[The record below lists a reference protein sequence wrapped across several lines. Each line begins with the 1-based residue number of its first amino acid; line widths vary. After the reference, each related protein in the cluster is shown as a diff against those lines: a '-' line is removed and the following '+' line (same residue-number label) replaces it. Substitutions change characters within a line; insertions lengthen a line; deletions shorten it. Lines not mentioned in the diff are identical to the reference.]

1 MADGNGT
8 SVGTISLSLIIDAE
22 LDKQL
27 SALQKSIQSQWDKVG
42 ETAEKALTD
51 SVSKAADKAVKPVEE
66 VGKAVEKTVTQSV
79 EKAVQK
85 VEKPAE
91 EVGKTLESSISES
104 AEKASETLEKALV
117 EPVKEAEKEA
127 ESLGKAINNKYEF
140 GPGYSKEAMDFVNN
154 YQPKSDKKK
163 SKEKEEIPE
172 IDVGSFEIPSEPID
186 RLNKSLELTNE
197 KIELAQEK
205 WKQLNRE
212 MAALSDKDMAGE
224 KGNAV
229 IEKINAVETSML
241 KLQQQSEATKAKI
254 DKAMQADAEAKKLAE
269 AARQAAEAVNKIPES
284 TNNINLQSLPVIA
297 MLIDKM
303 LQVKTAVTEA
313 AASNEKVQ
321 SAVEKTTAVLD
332 SGCKKIEQVLETAD
346 KAASKIIQPVSK
358 VKNTLKT
365 VGTAVNNSVIAPVK
379 KLASSFASHFK
390 RAEKPVDNLEKSVK
404 KVGAS
409 AEKSLGKAKTSAGGF
424 GKTIGGLG
432 KSVKS
437 ALKSTFLMAGLYAA
451 FRGIKSVMSDAIGAN
466 EEFGNS
472 VKQIK
477 GNLQVAFTPI
487 VNAIM
492 PALNTLASGLAT
504 ATKAIASFISGLF
517 GTTYKKSLEAAKKV
531 EAVGKKA
538 KENSRFLASFDEMN
552 VASDNSSDSN
562 ASNLAELDSEG
573 DKTAE
578 GIGNKIREQI
588 KKGFALLKKQFANV
602 KKYFDTNFAPIF
614 AEIGKKFAPVIE
626 GFKDNMSKA
635 WSDMATLAEP
645 FKNYIVNNLTP
656 ALQTAFQY
664 VGTVASGLGDTFNL
678 VFGQM
683 WDNVIFPT
691 LEKMTTTVLPL
702 LTDQW
707 TAMADVMTTTF
718 NTIKPLFDKVFTTG
732 IMPVLE
738 TLQDIWSKLW
748 DSSAKVWDKYGKP
761 TMEAIKSLVTSVGDT
776 VMKVYES
783 LIQPVVKW
791 VCDSLKSMW
800 DSAIKPIYEKTAAV
814 ISKIIQCINTVWVN
828 FLKPCVDW
836 IVKTMGPLISNV
848 LNAIKN
854 VFDTVFSYIGTVV
867 GTALDT
873 FGGLLDFIT
882 GVFSGDWDKA
892 WNGIKD
898 TVKAVWDG
906 IWGVI
911 KSTVNLIID
920 GINMLWTGIYNAVK
934 GLVDAVGGVAG
945 VIGDILGQDWHFSMP
960 ENPPLIPKLAK
971 GGLAYAPTLAMVG
984 DNRNA
989 GTDPEVIAPLSK
1001 LKDIIGSGGDMTE
1014 VVLLLRE
1021 ILEFLKGLNIIA
1033 KGEVDGKTLYRLI
1046 VQLNKENTYR
1056 TGVNALG

>member
-1 MADGNGT
+1 MADGNGA

-42 ETAEKALTD
+42 ETAEKALVD
-51 SVSKAADKAVKPVEE
+51 SVEKAADKAVKPVEE

-127 ESLGKAINNKYEF
+127 ESLGKTINNKYEF

-163 SKEKEEIPE
+163 YKEKEELPE

-186 RLNKSLELTNE
+186 RLNKSLELTNK

-212 MAALSDKDMAGE
+212 MAAMSDKDMAGE

-472 VKQIK
+472 IKQIK

-552 VASDNSSDSN
+552 VASKDESDSSSSDLS
-562 ASNLAELDSEG
+562 ALDSKG

-645 FKNYIVNNLTP
+645 FKNYFTNNLTP
-656 ALQTAFQY
+656 ALQTAFKSI
-664 VGTVASGLGDTFNL
+664 GTIASGLGDTFNL
-678 VFGQM
+678 VFGQL
-683 WDNVIFPT
+683 WDNVIFPSLNT
-691 LEKMTTTVLPL
+691 MITTVLPL

-707 TAMADVMTTTF
+707 TATAEVMTTLFETVKTIF
-718 NTIKPLFDKVFTTG
+718 NEVFVTG
-732 IMPVLE
+732 VMPILT
-738 TLQDIWSKLW
+738 TLQGVWSDLWITSAKLW
-748 DSSAKVWDKYGKP
+748 SQYGEP
-761 TMEAIKSLVTSVGDT
+761 MMEAIQSLITSVGDT
-776 VMKVYES
+776 LLTVYKEW
-783 LIQPVVKW
+783 IQPVIQW
-791 VCDSLKSMW
+791 VCDLIKSLW
-800 DSAIKPIYEKTAAV
+800 DKAIKPVYVKVVAV
-814 ISKIIQCINTVWVN
+814 VAKIVDCVKAVWN
-828 FLKPCVDW
+828 FLKPFVDW
-836 IVKTMGPLISNV
+836 FVKTLGPTIKNV
-848 LNAIKN
+848 LAAVKG
-854 VFDTVFSYIGTVV
+854 VFDTVFTAIGDII
-867 GTALDT
+867 GGIIKT
-873 FGGLLDFIT
+873 FGGLIDFIT
-882 GVFSGDWDKA
+882 GVFSGDWNKA
-892 WNGIKD
+892 WQGICNFFSGIWN
-898 TVKAVWDG
+898 T

-911 KSTVNLIID
+911 KGVINLIID
-920 GINMLWTGIYNAVK
+920 GINMLWTGIYTVVK
-934 GLVDAVGGVAG
+934 GIVDAIGGVAG
-945 VIGDILGQDWHFSMP
+945 AIGDLFGQDWHFSMP

-1001 LKDIIGSGGDMTE
+1001 LKDIIGEGGDMTE

-1021 ILEFLKGLNIIA
+1021 ILEFLKGLNLIA

-1046 VQLNKENTYR
+1046 VRLNKENTYR

>member
-1 MADGNGT
+1 MADGNGA

-27 SALQKSIQSQWDKVG
+27 AALQKSIQSQWDKVG

-51 SVSKAADKAVKPVEE
+51 SVAKAADKAVKPVEE
-66 VGKAVEKTVTQSV
+66 VGKVIEKTVTQSV

-104 AEKASETLEKALV
+104 ADKASETLEKALV
-117 EPVKEAEKEA
+117 EPVKEAKKEA
-127 ESLGKAINNKYEF
+127 ESFAKAVNNKHEF
-140 GPGYSKEAMDFVNN
+140 APGYNKEAMDFVNN
-154 YQPKSDKKK
+154 YQPKSSDK
-163 SKEKEEIPE
+163 PE
-172 IDVGSFEIPSEPID
+172 APQIDVGTFEISSDPID
-186 RLNKSLELTNE
+186 RLNKSLELTTE
-197 KIELAQEK
+197 KIELTQEK
-205 WKQLNRE
+205 WKQLHLE
-212 MAALSDKDMAGE
+212 MAAMSDEDIAGD
-224 KGNAV
+224 KGNA
-229 IEKINAVETSML
+229 IIGKINTVEASML
-241 KLQQQSEATKAKI
+241 KLQQQAEATKAKI
-254 DKAMQADAEAKKLAE
+254 DKAIEPPPALDKTATKVGKLADSVSSSAKK
-269 AARQAAEAVNKIPES
+269 VES
-284 TNNINLQSLPVIA
+284 S
-297 MLIDKM
+297 
-303 LQVKTAVTEA
+303 
-313 AASNEKVQ
+313 
-321 SAVEKTTAVLD
+321 
-332 SGCKKIEQVLETAD
+332 
-346 KAASKIIQPVSK
+346 
-358 VKNTLKT
+358 
-365 VGTAVNNSVIAPVK
+365 VNNSVVKPVK
-379 KLASSFASHFK
+379 KIGTTAQASF
-390 RAEKPVDNLEKSVK
+390 
-404 KVGAS
+404 
-409 AEKSLGKAKTSAGGF
+409 GKARTSANGF
-424 GKTIGGLG
+424 GKALGGIG

-437 ALKSTFLMAGLYAA
+437 ALKSTFLMAGLYAV
-451 FRGIKSVMSDAIGAN
+451 FRGAKTVIENATSANKEFDA
-466 EEFGNS
+466 S

-517 GTTYKKSLEAAKKV
+517 GTTYKQSLKATKQIEAAGAAAKK
-531 EAVGKKA
+531 
-538 KENSRFLASFDEMN
+538 NSRFLANFDEMN
-552 VASDNSSDSN
+552 VASKDESDSSSSDLS
-562 ASNLAELDSEG
+562 ALDSEG

-626 GFKDNMSKA
+626 GFKSNMGKA
-635 WSDMATLAEP
+635 WSDMITLAEP
-645 FKNYIVNNLTP
+645 FKNYITNNLTP

-683 WDNVIFPT
+683 WDNVIFPSLNT
-691 LEKMTTTVLPL
+691 MITTVLPL

-707 TAMADVMTTTF
+707 TATAEVMTTLFETVK
-718 NTIKPLFDKVFTTG
+718 TIFDEVFVTG
-732 IMPVLE
+732 VMPILT
-738 TLQDIWSKLW
+738 TLQGIWSDLWITSAKLW
-748 DSSAKVWDKYGKP
+748 SQYGKP
-761 TMEAIKSLVTSVGDT
+761 MMEAIQSLITSVGDT
-776 VMKVYES
+776 VLTVYKEW
-783 LIQPVVKW
+783 IQPVIQW
-791 VCDSLKSMW
+791 VCDLIKSLW
-800 DSAIKPIYEKTAAV
+800 DKAIKPVYVKVVAV
-814 ISKIIQCINTVWVN
+814 VAKIVDCVKALWN
-828 FLKPCVDW
+828 FLKPLVDW
-836 IVKTMGPLISNV
+836 FVKTLGPTIKNV
-848 LNAIKN
+848 LAAVKG
-854 VFDTVFSYIGTVV
+854 VFDTVFTAIGDII
-867 GTALDT
+867 GGIIKT
-873 FGGLLDFIT
+873 FGGLIDFIT
-882 GVFSGDWDKA
+882 GVFSGDWNKA
-892 WNGIKD
+892 WQGICD
-898 TVKAVWDG
+898 VFGGIWDE

-911 KSTVNLIID
+911 KGVINLIID

-934 GLVDAVGGVAG
+934 GIVDAIGGVAG
-945 VIGDILGQDWHFSMP
+945 ALGDLFGQDWHFSMP

-1001 LKDIIGSGGDMTE
+1001 LKDIIGEGGDMTE

-1021 ILEFLKGLNIIA
+1021 ILEFLKGLNLIA

>member
-1 MADGNGT
+1 MADGNGA
-8 SVGTISLSLIIDAE
+8 SVGYLSLSLIIDAE

-27 SALQKSIQSQWDKVG
+27 SALQKSIQAQWDKVG

-51 SVSKAADKAVKPVEE
+51 SVAKAADKAVKPVEE
-66 VGKAVEKTVTQSV
+66 VGKVVEKTVTQSV

-163 SKEKEEIPE
+163 SKEKEKLPE

-212 MAALSDKDMAGE
+212 MAALSDKDMTGE
-224 KGNAV
+224 KGNAI

-254 DKAMQADAEAKKLAE
+254 DKAMQADAEAEKLAE

-332 SGCKKIEQVLETAD
+332 SGREKINQVLETAD
-346 KAASKIIQPVSK
+346 KAASKITQPVSK

-432 KSVKS
+432 KSIKS

-552 VASDNSSDSN
+552 VASKDESDSSSSDLS
-562 ASNLAELDSEG
+562 ALDSEG

-626 GFKDNMSKA
+626 GFKSNMGKA

-645 FKNYIVNNLTP
+645 FKNYFTNNLTP
-656 ALQTAFQY
+656 ALQTAFKSI
-664 VGTVASGLGDTFNL
+664 GTIASGLGDTFNL
-678 VFGQM
+678 VFGQL
-683 WDNVIFPT
+683 WDNVIFPSLNT
-691 LEKMTTTVLPL
+691 MITTVLPL

-707 TAMADVMTTTF
+707 TATVEVMTTLFETVK
-718 NTIKPLFDKVFTTG
+718 TIFDEVFVTG
-732 IMPVLE
+732 VMPILT
-738 TLQDIWSKLW
+738 TLQGVWSDLWATSAKLW
-748 DSSAKVWDKYGKP
+748 AQYGEP
-761 TMEAIKSLVTSVGDT
+761 MMEAIQSLITSVGDT
-776 VMKVYES
+776 VLTVYKEW
-783 LIQPVVKW
+783 IQPVIQW
-791 VCDSLKSMW
+791 ICDLIKSLW
-800 DSAIKPIYEKTAAV
+800 DNAIKPIYEKVVAV
-814 ISKIIQCINTVWVN
+814 VAKIVDCVKAVWN
-828 FLKPCVDW
+828 FLKPFVDW
-836 IVKTMGPLISNV
+836 FVKTLGPTIKNV
-848 LNAIKN
+848 LAAIKG
-854 VFDTVFSYIGTVV
+854 VFDTVFTAIGDII
-867 GTALDT
+867 GGIIKT
-873 FGGLLDFIT
+873 FGGLIDFIT
-882 GVFSGDWDKA
+882 GAFSGDWNKA
-892 WNGIKD
+892 WQGICD
-898 TVKAVWDG
+898 FFGGIWDA

-911 KSTVNLIID
+911 KGVINLIID
-920 GINMLWTGIYNAVK
+920 GVNMLWTGIYTVVK
-934 GLVDAVGGVAG
+934 GIVDAIGGVAG
-945 VIGDILGQDWHFSMP
+945 AIGDLFGQDWHFSMP

-984 DNRNA
+984 DNRKA

-1001 LKDIIGSGGDMTE
+1001 LKDLIGEGGDITE

-1021 ILEFLKGLNIIA
+1021 ILEYLKGMNLIA
-1033 KGEVDGKTLYRLI
+1033 KSEIDGKTFFRMM

>member
-1 MADGNGT
+1 MADGNGA

-42 ETAEKALTD
+42 ETAEKALVD
-51 SVSKAADKAVKPVEE
+51 SVEKAADKAVKPVEE

-127 ESLGKAINNKYEF
+127 ESLGKTINNKYEF

-163 SKEKEEIPE
+163 YKEKEELPE

-212 MAALSDKDMAGE
+212 MAAMSDKDMAGE
-224 KGNAV
+224 KGNAI

-472 VKQIK
+472 IKQIK

-552 VASDNSSDSN
+552 VASKDESDSSSSDLS
-562 ASNLAELDSEG
+562 ALDSKG

-645 FKNYIVNNLTP
+645 FKNYFTNNLTP
-656 ALQTAFQY
+656 ALQTAFKSI
-664 VGTVASGLGDTFNL
+664 GTIASGLGDTFNL
-678 VFGQM
+678 VFGQL
-683 WDNVIFPT
+683 WDNVIFPSLNT
-691 LEKMTTTVLPL
+691 MITTVLPL

-707 TAMADVMTTTF
+707 TATAEVMTTLFETVK
-718 NTIKPLFDKVFTTG
+718 TIFDEVFVTG
-732 IMPVLE
+732 VMPILT
-738 TLQDIWSKLW
+738 TLQGVWSDLWITSAKLW
-748 DSSAKVWDKYGKP
+748 SQYGEP
-761 TMEAIKSLVTSVGDT
+761 MMEAIQSLITSVGDT
-776 VMKVYES
+776 VLTVYKEW
-783 LIQPVVKW
+783 IQPVIQW
-791 VCDSLKSMW
+791 VCDLIKSLW
-800 DSAIKPIYEKTAAV
+800 DKAIKPVYVKVVAV
-814 ISKIIQCINTVWVN
+814 VAKIVDCVKAVWN
-828 FLKPCVDW
+828 FLKPFVDW
-836 IVKTMGPLISNV
+836 FVKTLGPTIKNV
-848 LNAIKN
+848 LAAVKG
-854 VFDTVFSYIGTVV
+854 VFDTVFTAIGDII
-867 GTALDT
+867 GGIIKT
-873 FGGLLDFIT
+873 FGGLIDFIT
-882 GVFSGDWDKA
+882 GVFSGDWNKA
-892 WNGIKD
+892 WQGICNFFSGIWN
-898 TVKAVWDG
+898 T

-911 KSTVNLIID
+911 KGVINLIID
-920 GINMLWTGIYNAVK
+920 GINMLWTGIYTVVK
-934 GLVDAVGGVAG
+934 GIVDAIGGVAG
-945 VIGDILGQDWHFSMP
+945 AIGDLFGQDWHFSMP

-984 DNRNA
+984 DNRNV

-1001 LKDIIGSGGDMTE
+1001 LKDIIGEGGDMTE

-1021 ILEFLKGLNIIA
+1021 ILEFLKGLNLIA

>member
-1 MADGNGT
+1 MADGNGA

-212 MAALSDKDMAGE
+212 MAAMSDKDMAGE
-224 KGNAV
+224 KGNAI

-346 KAASKIIQPVSK
+346 KAGSKIIQPVSK

-472 VKQIK
+472 IKQIK

-552 VASDNSSDSN
+552 VASKDESDSSSSDLS
-562 ASNLAELDSEG
+562 ALDSKG

-645 FKNYIVNNLTP
+645 FKNYFTNNLTP
-656 ALQTAFQY
+656 ALQTAFKSI
-664 VGTVASGLGDTFNL
+664 GTIASGLGDTFNL
-678 VFGQM
+678 VFGQL
-683 WDNVIFPT
+683 WDNVIFPSLNT
-691 LEKMTTTVLPL
+691 MITTVLPL

-707 TAMADVMTTTF
+707 TATAEVMTTLFETVK
-718 NTIKPLFDKVFTTG
+718 TIFDEVFVTG
-732 IMPVLE
+732 VMPILT
-738 TLQDIWSKLW
+738 TLQGVWSDLWITSAKLW
-748 DSSAKVWDKYGKP
+748 SQYGEP
-761 TMEAIKSLVTSVGDT
+761 MMEAIQSLITSVGDT
-776 VMKVYES
+776 VLTVYKEW
-783 LIQPVVKW
+783 IQPVIQW
-791 VCDSLKSMW
+791 VCDLIKSLW
-800 DSAIKPIYEKTAAV
+800 DKAIKPVYVKVVAV
-814 ISKIIQCINTVWVN
+814 VAKIVDCVKAVWN
-828 FLKPCVDW
+828 FLKPFVDW
-836 IVKTMGPLISNV
+836 FVKTLGPTIKNV
-848 LNAIKN
+848 LAAVKG
-854 VFDTVFSYIGTVV
+854 VFDTVFTAIGDII
-867 GTALDT
+867 GGIIKT
-873 FGGLLDFIT
+873 FGGLIDFIT
-882 GVFSGDWDKA
+882 GVFSGDWNKA
-892 WNGIKD
+892 WQGICNFFSGIWN
-898 TVKAVWDG
+898 T

-911 KSTVNLIID
+911 KGVINLIID
-920 GINMLWTGIYNAVK
+920 GINMLWTGIYTVVK
-934 GLVDAVGGVAG
+934 GIVDAIGGVAG
-945 VIGDILGQDWHFSMP
+945 AIGDLFGQDWHFSMP

-984 DNRNA
+984 DNRNV

-1001 LKDIIGSGGDMTE
+1001 LKDIIGEGGDMTE

-1021 ILEFLKGLNIIA
+1021 ILEFLKGLNLIA

>member
-1 MADGNGT
+1 MADGNGA

-42 ETAEKALTD
+42 ETAEKALVD
-51 SVSKAADKAVKPVEE
+51 SVEKAADKAVKPVEE
-66 VGKAVEKTVTQSV
+66 VGKAVEKTVTQSI

-163 SKEKEEIPE
+163 SKEKEELPE

-212 MAALSDKDMAGE
+212 MAALSDKDMTGE

-241 KLQQQSEATKAKI
+241 KLQQQAEAAKAKI
-254 DKAMQADAEAKKLAE
+254 DKAAEPSPAIDKTAAKVDKLADNVNSSAKK
-269 AARQAAEAVNKIPES
+269 VES
-284 TNNINLQSLPVIA
+284 S
-297 MLIDKM
+297 
-303 LQVKTAVTEA
+303 
-313 AASNEKVQ
+313 
-321 SAVEKTTAVLD
+321 
-332 SGCKKIEQVLETAD
+332 
-346 KAASKIIQPVSK
+346 
-358 VKNTLKT
+358 
-365 VGTAVNNSVIAPVK
+365 VNNSVIKPVK
-379 KLASSFASHFK
+379 KIGTTAQRSF
-390 RAEKPVDNLEKSVK
+390 
-404 KVGAS
+404 
-409 AEKSLGKAKTSAGGF
+409 GKARTSANGF
-424 GKTIGGLG
+424 GKALGGIG

-437 ALKSTFLMAGLYAA
+437 ALKSTFLMAGLYAV
-451 FRGIKSVMSDAIGAN
+451 FRGVKTVIENATSENKEFDA
-466 EEFGNS
+466 S

-517 GTTYKKSLEAAKKV
+517 GTTYKQSLKATKQIEAAGAAAKK
-531 EAVGKKA
+531 
-538 KENSRFLASFDEMN
+538 NSRFLAGFDEMN

-588 KKGFALLKKQFANV
+588 KKGFALLKKQFANI

>member
-1 MADGNGT
+1 MADGNGA

-51 SVSKAADKAVKPVEE
+51 SVAKAADKAVKPVEE

-163 SKEKEEIPE
+163 SKEKEELPE

-212 MAALSDKDMAGE
+212 MAAMSDKDMAGE
-224 KGNAV
+224 KGNAI

-241 KLQQQSEATKAKI
+241 KLQRQSEATKAKI

-472 VKQIK
+472 IKQIK

-552 VASDNSSDSN
+552 VASKDESDSSSSDLS
-562 ASNLAELDSEG
+562 ALDSKG

-645 FKNYIVNNLTP
+645 FKNYFTNNLTP
-656 ALQTAFQY
+656 ALQTAFKSI
-664 VGTVASGLGDTFNL
+664 GTIASGLGDTFNL
-678 VFGQM
+678 VFGQL
-683 WDNVIFPT
+683 WDNVIFPSLNT
-691 LEKMTTTVLPL
+691 MITTVLPL

-707 TAMADVMTTTF
+707 TATAEVMTTLFETVKTIF
-718 NTIKPLFDKVFTTG
+718 NEVFVTG
-732 IMPVLE
+732 VMPILT
-738 TLQDIWSKLW
+738 TLQGVWSDLWITSAKLW
-748 DSSAKVWDKYGKP
+748 SQYGEP
-761 TMEAIKSLVTSVGDT
+761 MMEAIQSLITSVGDT
-776 VMKVYES
+776 VLTVYKEW
-783 LIQPVVKW
+783 IQPVIQW
-791 VCDSLKSMW
+791 VCDLIKSLW
-800 DSAIKPIYEKTAAV
+800 DKAIKPVYVKVVAV
-814 ISKIIQCINTVWVN
+814 VAKIVDCVKAVWN
-828 FLKPCVDW
+828 FLKPFVDW
-836 IVKTMGPLISNV
+836 FVKTLGPTIKNV
-848 LNAIKN
+848 LAAVKG
-854 VFDTVFSYIGTVV
+854 VFDTVFTAIGDII
-867 GTALDT
+867 GGIIKT
-873 FGGLLDFIT
+873 FGGLIDFIT
-882 GVFSGDWDKA
+882 GVFSGDWNKA
-892 WNGIKD
+892 WQGICNFFSGIWN
-898 TVKAVWDG
+898 T

-911 KSTVNLIID
+911 KGVINLIID
-920 GINMLWTGIYNAVK
+920 GINMLWTGIYTVVK
-934 GLVDAVGGVAG
+934 GIVDAIGGVAG
-945 VIGDILGQDWHFSMP
+945 AIGDLFGQDWHFSMP

-1001 LKDIIGSGGDMTE
+1001 LKDIIGEGGDMTE

-1021 ILEFLKGLNIIA
+1021 ILEFLKGLNLIA

-1046 VQLNKENTYR
+1046 VRLNKENTYR

>member
-1 MADGNGT
+1 MADGNGA
-8 SVGTISLSLIIDAE
+8 SVGYLSLSLIIDAE

-27 SALQKSIQSQWDKVG
+27 SALQKGIQAQWDKVG

-51 SVSKAADKAVKPVEE
+51 SVAKAADKAVKPVEE

-104 AEKASETLEKALV
+104 ADKASETLEKALV

-163 SKEKEEIPE
+163 SKEKEELPE
-172 IDVGSFEIPSEPID
+172 IDVGNFEIPSEPID

-212 MAALSDKDMAGE
+212 MAAMSDKDMAGE

-365 VGTAVNNSVIAPVK
+365 VGTAGNNSVIAPVK

-390 RAEKPVDNLEKSVK
+390 RAKKPVDNLEKSVK

-552 VASDNSSDSN
+552 VASKDESDSSSSDLS
-562 ASNLAELDSEG
+562 ALDSEG

-588 KKGFALLKKQFANV
+588 KKGIALLKKQFANV

-645 FKNYIVNNLTP
+645 FKNYFTNNLTP
-656 ALQTAFQY
+656 ALQTAFKSI
-664 VGTVASGLGDTFNL
+664 GTIASGLGDTFNL
-678 VFGQM
+678 VFGQL
-683 WDNVIFPT
+683 WDNVIFPSLNT
-691 LEKMTTTVLPL
+691 MITTVLPL

-707 TAMADVMTTTF
+707 TATAEVMTTLFETVK
-718 NTIKPLFDKVFTTG
+718 TIFDEVFVTG
-732 IMPVLE
+732 VMPILT
-738 TLQDIWSKLW
+738 TLQGVWSDLWITSAKLW
-748 DSSAKVWDKYGKP
+748 SQYGEP
-761 TMEAIKSLVTSVGDT
+761 MMEAIQSLITSVGDT
-776 VMKVYES
+776 VLTVYKEW
-783 LIQPVVKW
+783 IQPVIQW
-791 VCDSLKSMW
+791 VCDLIKSLW
-800 DSAIKPIYEKTAAV
+800 DKAIKPVYVKVVAV
-814 ISKIIQCINTVWVN
+814 VAKIVDCVKAVWN
-828 FLKPCVDW
+828 FLKPFVDW
-836 IVKTMGPLISNV
+836 FVKTLGPTIKNV
-848 LNAIKN
+848 LAAVKG
-854 VFDTVFSYIGTVV
+854 VFDTVFTAIGDII
-867 GTALDT
+867 GGIIKT
-873 FGGLLDFIT
+873 FGGLIDFIT
-882 GVFSGDWDKA
+882 GVFSGDWNKA
-892 WNGIKD
+892 WQGICD
-898 TVKAVWDG
+898 FFSGIWNT

-911 KSTVNLIID
+911 KGVINLIID

-934 GLVDAVGGVAG
+934 GIVDAIGGVAG
-945 VIGDILGQDWHFSMP
+945 AIGDLFGQDWHFSMP

-989 GTDPEVIAPLSK
+989 ETDPEVIAPLSK
-1001 LKDIIGSGGDMTE
+1001 LKDIIGEGGDMTE

-1021 ILEFLKGLNIIA
+1021 ILEFLKGLNLIA

-1046 VQLNKENTYR
+1046 VRLNKENTYR

>member
-1 MADGNGT
+1 MADGNGA
-8 SVGTISLSLIIDAE
+8 SVGYLSLSLIIDAE

-27 SALQKSIQSQWDKVG
+27 SALQKGIQAQWDKVG

-51 SVSKAADKAVKPVEE
+51 SVAKAADKAVKPVEE

-104 AEKASETLEKALV
+104 ADKASETLEKALV

-163 SKEKEEIPE
+163 SKEKEELPE

-212 MAALSDKDMAGE
+212 MAAMSDKDMAGE

-303 LQVKTAVTEA
+303 LQVKSAVTEA

-552 VASDNSSDSN
+552 VASKDESDSSSSDLS
-562 ASNLAELDSEG
+562 ALDSEG

-645 FKNYIVNNLTP
+645 FKNYFTNNLTP
-656 ALQTAFQY
+656 ALQTAFKSI
-664 VGTVASGLGDTFNL
+664 GTIASGLGDTFNL
-678 VFGQM
+678 VFGQL
-683 WDNVIFPT
+683 WDNVIFPSLNT
-691 LEKMTTTVLPL
+691 MITTVLPL

-707 TAMADVMTTTF
+707 TATAEVMTTLFETVK
-718 NTIKPLFDKVFTTG
+718 TIFDEVFVTG
-732 IMPVLE
+732 VMPILT
-738 TLQDIWSKLW
+738 TLQGVWSDLWITSAKLW
-748 DSSAKVWDKYGKP
+748 SQYGEP
-761 TMEAIKSLVTSVGDT
+761 MMEAIQSLITSVGDT
-776 VMKVYES
+776 VLTVYKEW
-783 LIQPVVKW
+783 IQPVIQW
-791 VCDSLKSMW
+791 VCDLIKSLW
-800 DSAIKPIYEKTAAV
+800 DKAIKPVYVKVVAV
-814 ISKIIQCINTVWVN
+814 VAKIVDCVKAVWN
-828 FLKPCVDW
+828 FLKPFVDW
-836 IVKTMGPLISNV
+836 FVKTLGPTIKNV
-848 LNAIKN
+848 LAAVKG
-854 VFDTVFSYIGTVV
+854 VFDTVFTAIGDII
-867 GTALDT
+867 GGIIKT
-873 FGGLLDFIT
+873 FGGLIDFIT
-882 GVFSGDWDKA
+882 GVFSGDWNKA
-892 WNGIKD
+892 WQGICD
-898 TVKAVWDG
+898 FFSGIWNT

-911 KSTVNLIID
+911 KGVINLIID

-934 GLVDAVGGVAG
+934 GIVDAIGGVAG
-945 VIGDILGQDWHFSMP
+945 AIGDLFGQDWHFSMP

-1001 LKDIIGSGGDMTE
+1001 LKDIIGEGGDMTE

-1021 ILEFLKGLNIIA
+1021 ILEFLKGLNLIA

-1046 VQLNKENTYR
+1046 VRLNKENTYR

>member
-1 MADGNGT
+1 MADGNGA

-163 SKEKEEIPE
+163 SKEKEELPE

-212 MAALSDKDMAGE
+212 MAAMSDKDMAGE

-332 SGCKKIEQVLETAD
+332 SGREKINQVLETAD
-346 KAASKIIQPVSK
+346 KAASKITQPVSK
-358 VKNTLKT
+358 AKNTLKT

-432 KSVKS
+432 KSIKS

-451 FRGIKSVMSDAIGAN
+451 FRGIKAVMSDAIGAN

-517 GTTYKKSLEAAKKV
+517 GTTYKKSLEAAKRV
-531 EAVGKKA
+531 EAVGKKT

-552 VASDNSSDSN
+552 VASKDESDSSSSDLS
-562 ASNLAELDSEG
+562 ALDSEG

-645 FKNYIVNNLTP
+645 FKNYFTNNLTP
-656 ALQTAFQY
+656 ALQTAFKSI
-664 VGTVASGLGDTFNL
+664 GTIASGLGDTFNL
-678 VFGQM
+678 VFGQL
-683 WDNVIFPT
+683 WDNVIFPSLNT
-691 LEKMTTTVLPL
+691 MITTVLPL

-707 TAMADVMTTTF
+707 TATAEVMTTLFETVK
-718 NTIKPLFDKVFTTG
+718 TIFDEVFVTG
-732 IMPVLE
+732 VMPILT
-738 TLQDIWSKLW
+738 TLQGVWSDLWITSAKLW
-748 DSSAKVWDKYGKP
+748 SQYGEP
-761 TMEAIKSLVTSVGDT
+761 MMEAIQSLITSVGDT
-776 VMKVYES
+776 VLTVYKEW
-783 LIQPVVKW
+783 IQPVIQW
-791 VCDSLKSMW
+791 VCDLIKSLW
-800 DSAIKPIYEKTAAV
+800 DKTIKPVYVKVVAV
-814 ISKIIQCINTVWVN
+814 VAKIVDCVKAVWN
-828 FLKPCVDW
+828 FLKPFVDW
-836 IVKTMGPLISNV
+836 FVKTLGPTIKNV
-848 LNAIKN
+848 LAAVKG
-854 VFDTVFSYIGTVV
+854 VFDTVFTAIGDII
-867 GTALDT
+867 GGIIKT
-873 FGGLLDFIT
+873 FGGLIDFIT
-882 GVFSGDWDKA
+882 GVFSGDWNKA
-892 WNGIKD
+892 WQGICNFFS
-898 TVKAVWDG
+898 G
-906 IWGVI
+906 IWNTICGVI
-911 KSTVNLIID
+911 KGVINLIID
-920 GINMLWTGIYNAVK
+920 GINMLWTGIYTVVK
-934 GLVDAVGGVAG
+934 GIVDAIGGVAG
-945 VIGDILGQDWHFSMP
+945 AIGDLFGQDWHFSMP
-960 ENPPLIPKLAK
+960 ENPPLIPKIEK

-1001 LKDIIGSGGDMTE
+1001 LKDIIGEGGDMTE
-1014 VVLLLRE
+1014 VILLLRE
-1021 ILEFLKGLNIIA
+1021 ILEFLKGLNLIA

-1046 VQLNKENTYR
+1046 VRLNKENTYR

>member
-1 MADGNGT
+1 MADGNGA

-51 SVSKAADKAVKPVEE
+51 SVAKAADKAVKPVEE
-66 VGKAVEKTVTQSV
+66 VGKAIEKTVTQSV

-104 AEKASETLEKALV
+104 ADKASETLEKALV
-117 EPVKEAEKEA
+117 EPVKKAKKEA
-127 ESLGKAINNKYEF
+127 ESFAKAVNNKHEF
-140 GPGYSKEAMDFVNN
+140 APGYNKEAMDFVNN
-154 YQPKSDKKK
+154 YQPKSSDK
-163 SKEKEEIPE
+163 PE
-172 IDVGSFEIPSEPID
+172 APQIDVGTFEISSDPID
-186 RLNKSLELTNE
+186 RLNKSLELTTE

-205 WKQLNRE
+205 WKQLHRE
-212 MAALSDKDMAGE
+212 MAAMSDEDIAGD
-224 KGNAV
+224 KGNA
-229 IEKINAVETSML
+229 IIGKINTVEASML
-241 KLQQQSEATKAKI
+241 KLQQQAEANKAKI
-254 DKAMQADAEAKKLAE
+254 DKAAEPSPAIDKTAAKVDKLADN
-269 AARQAAEAVNKIPES
+269 VNSSTKKVES
-284 TNNINLQSLPVIA
+284 S
-297 MLIDKM
+297 
-303 LQVKTAVTEA
+303 
-313 AASNEKVQ
+313 
-321 SAVEKTTAVLD
+321 
-332 SGCKKIEQVLETAD
+332 
-346 KAASKIIQPVSK
+346 
-358 VKNTLKT
+358 
-365 VGTAVNNSVIAPVK
+365 VNNSVI
-379 KLASSFASHFK
+379 
-390 RAEKPVDNLEKSVK
+390 KSVK
-404 KVGAS
+404 KIGTTAQTS
-409 AEKSLGKAKTSAGGF
+409 FGKARTSANGF
-424 GKTIGGLG
+424 GKALGGIG

-437 ALKSTFLMAGLYAA
+437 ALKSTFLLAGLYAV
-451 FRGIKSVMSDAIGAN
+451 FRGAKTVIENATSANKEFDA
-466 EEFGNS
+466 S

-517 GTTYKKSLEAAKKV
+517 GTTYKQSLKATKQIEAAGAAAKK
-531 EAVGKKA
+531 
-538 KENSRFLASFDEMN
+538 NSRFLANFDEMN
-552 VASDNSSDSN
+552 VASKDESDSSS
-562 ASNLAELDSEG
+562 SNLSALDSEG

-626 GFKDNMSKA
+626 GFKSNMGKA
-635 WSDMATLAEP
+635 WSDMITLAEP
-645 FKNYIVNNLTP
+645 FKNYITNNLTP

-707 TAMADVMTTTF
+707 TAMSDVMATTF

-738 TLQDIWSKLW
+738 TLQGIWSDLW

-761 TMEAIKSLVTSVGDT
+761 TMEAIKSIITSVGDT

-783 LIQPVVKW
+783 WIQPVVKW
-791 VCDSLKSMW
+791 ICDILKSMW
-800 DSAIKPIYEKTAAV
+800 DNAIKPIYEKTAAV

-867 GTALDT
+867 GTALDV
-873 FGGLLDFIT
+873 FGGFLDFIT
-882 GVFSGDWDKA
+882 GVFSGDWNKA

-898 TVKAVWDG
+898 SVKAVWDG

-920 GINMLWTGIYNAVK
+920 GINLLWTGIYNAVK

-960 ENPPLIPKLAK
+960 DSPPLIPKLAK

-1001 LKDIIGSGGDMTE
+1001 LKDIIGEGGDMTE

-1021 ILEFLKGLNIIA
+1021 ILEFLKGLNLIA

>member
-1 MADGNGT
+1 MADGNGA

-212 MAALSDKDMAGE
+212 MAAMSDKDMAGE
-224 KGNAV
+224 KGNAI

-552 VASDNSSDSN
+552 VASKDESDSSSSDLS
-562 ASNLAELDSEG
+562 ALDSKG

-645 FKNYIVNNLTP
+645 FKNYFTNNLTP
-656 ALQTAFQY
+656 ALQTAFKSI
-664 VGTVASGLGDTFNL
+664 GTIASGLGDTFNL
-678 VFGQM
+678 VFGQL
-683 WDNVIFPT
+683 WDNVIFPSLNT
-691 LEKMTTTVLPL
+691 MITTVLPL

-707 TAMADVMTTTF
+707 TATAEVMTTLFETVK
-718 NTIKPLFDKVFTTG
+718 TIFDEVFVTG
-732 IMPVLE
+732 VMPILT
-738 TLQDIWSKLW
+738 TLQGVWSDLWITSAKLW
-748 DSSAKVWDKYGKP
+748 SQYGEP
-761 TMEAIKSLVTSVGDT
+761 MMEAIQSLITSVGDT
-776 VMKVYES
+776 VLTVYKEW
-783 LIQPVVKW
+783 IQPVIQW
-791 VCDSLKSMW
+791 VCDLIKSLW
-800 DSAIKPIYEKTAAV
+800 DKAIKPVYVKVVAV
-814 ISKIIQCINTVWVN
+814 VAKIVDCVKAVWN
-828 FLKPCVDW
+828 FLKPFVDW
-836 IVKTMGPLISNV
+836 FVKTLGPTIKNV
-848 LNAIKN
+848 LAAVKG
-854 VFDTVFSYIGTVV
+854 VFDTVFTAIGDII
-867 GTALDT
+867 GGIIKT
-873 FGGLLDFIT
+873 FGGLIDFIT
-882 GVFSGDWDKA
+882 GVFSGDWNKA
-892 WNGIKD
+892 WQGICNFFSGIWN
-898 TVKAVWDG
+898 T

-911 KSTVNLIID
+911 KGVINLIID
-920 GINMLWTGIYNAVK
+920 GINMLWTGIYTVVK
-934 GLVDAVGGVAG
+934 GIVDAIGGVAG
-945 VIGDILGQDWHFSMP
+945 AIGDLFGQDWHFSMP

-984 DNRNA
+984 DNRNV

-1001 LKDIIGSGGDMTE
+1001 LKDIIGEGGDMTE

-1021 ILEFLKGLNIIA
+1021 ILEFLKGLNLIA

>member
-1 MADGNGT
+1 MADGNGA

-212 MAALSDKDMAGE
+212 MAAMSDKDMAGE
-224 KGNAV
+224 KGNAI

-472 VKQIK
+472 IKQIK

-552 VASDNSSDSN
+552 VASKDESDSSSSDLS
-562 ASNLAELDSEG
+562 ALDSKG

-645 FKNYIVNNLTP
+645 FKNYFTNNLTP
-656 ALQTAFQY
+656 ALQTAFKSI
-664 VGTVASGLGDTFNL
+664 GTITSGLGDTFNL
-678 VFGQM
+678 VFGQL
-683 WDNVIFPT
+683 WDNVIFPSLNT
-691 LEKMTTTVLPL
+691 MITTVLPL

-707 TAMADVMTTTF
+707 TATAEVMTTLF
-718 NTIKPLFDKVFTTG
+718 EAVKTIFDEVFVTG
-732 IMPVLE
+732 VMPILT
-738 TLQDIWSKLW
+738 TLQGVWSDLWITSAKLW
-748 DSSAKVWDKYGKP
+748 SQYGEP
-761 TMEAIKSLVTSVGDT
+761 MMEAIQSLITSVGDT
-776 VMKVYES
+776 VLTVYKEW
-783 LIQPVVKW
+783 IQPVIQW
-791 VCDSLKSMW
+791 VCDLIKSLW
-800 DSAIKPIYEKTAAV
+800 DKAIKPVYVKVVAV
-814 ISKIIQCINTVWVN
+814 VAKIVDCVKAVWN
-828 FLKPCVDW
+828 FLKPFVDW
-836 IVKTMGPLISNV
+836 FVKTLGPTIKNV
-848 LNAIKN
+848 LAAVKG
-854 VFDTVFSYIGTVV
+854 VFDTVFTAIGDII
-867 GTALDT
+867 GGIIKT
-873 FGGLLDFIT
+873 FGGLIDFIT
-882 GVFSGDWDKA
+882 GVFSGDWNKA
-892 WNGIKD
+892 WQGICNFFSGIWN
-898 TVKAVWDG
+898 T

-911 KSTVNLIID
+911 KGVINLIID
-920 GINMLWTGIYNAVK
+920 GINMLWTGIYTVVK
-934 GLVDAVGGVAG
+934 GIVDAIGGVAG
-945 VIGDILGQDWHFSMP
+945 AIGDLFGQDWHFSMP

-1001 LKDIIGSGGDMTE
+1001 LKDIIGEGGDMTE

-1021 ILEFLKGLNIIA
+1021 ILEFLKGLNLIA

-1046 VQLNKENTYR
+1046 VRLNKENTYR

>member
-1 MADGNGT
+1 MADGNGA

-51 SVSKAADKAVKPVEE
+51 SVAKATDKAVKPVEE
-66 VGKAVEKTVTQSV
+66 VGKAIEKTVTQSV

-104 AEKASETLEKALV
+104 ADKASETLEKALV
-117 EPVKEAEKEA
+117 EPVKEAKKEA
-127 ESLGKAINNKYEF
+127 ENLSKAINNKHEF
-140 GPGYSKEAMDFVNN
+140 APGYNKEAMDFVNN
-154 YQPKSDKKK
+154 YQPKSSDK
-163 SKEKEEIPE
+163 PE
-172 IDVGSFEIPSEPID
+172 APQIDVGSFEISSDPIE
-186 RLNKSLELTNE
+186 RLNKSLELTTE

-205 WKQLNRE
+205 WKQLHRE
-212 MAALSDKDMAGE
+212 MAAMSDEDMAGD
-224 KGNAV
+224 KGNA
-229 IEKINAVETSML
+229 IIGKINTVEASML
-241 KLQQQSEATKAKI
+241 KLQQQAEATKAKI
-254 DKAMQADAEAKKLAE
+254 EKAVEPPPALDKTATKVSKLADNVNSSAKK
-269 AARQAAEAVNKIPES
+269 VES
-284 TNNINLQSLPVIA
+284 S
-297 MLIDKM
+297 
-303 LQVKTAVTEA
+303 
-313 AASNEKVQ
+313 
-321 SAVEKTTAVLD
+321 
-332 SGCKKIEQVLETAD
+332 
-346 KAASKIIQPVSK
+346 
-358 VKNTLKT
+358 
-365 VGTAVNNSVIAPVK
+365 VNNSVIKPVK
-379 KLASSFASHFK
+379 KIGTAAQSSF
-390 RAEKPVDNLEKSVK
+390 
-404 KVGAS
+404 
-409 AEKSLGKAKTSAGGF
+409 GKARTSANGF
-424 GKTIGGLG
+424 GKALGGIG

-437 ALKSTFLMAGLYAA
+437 ALKSTFLMAGLYAV
-451 FRGIKSVMSDAIGAN
+451 FRGARTVIENATSANKEFDA
-466 EEFGNS
+466 S

-487 VNAIM
+487 INAVM
-492 PALNTLASGLAT
+492 PALNMLASGLAT
-504 ATKAIASFISGLF
+504 ATKAVASFMLGLF
-517 GTTYKKSLEAAKKV
+517 GTTYKQSLKATKQIEAAGAAAKK
-531 EAVGKKA
+531 
-538 KENSRFLASFDEMN
+538 NSRFLAGFDEMN
-552 VASDNSSDSN
+552 VASDNSSDSGT
-562 ASNLAELDSEG
+562 SNLAELDSEG

-578 GIGNKIREQI
+578 SIGTKIREQI
-588 KKGFALLKKQFANV
+588 KKGFAMLKKQFANV

-614 AEIGKKFAPVIE
+614 AEIGEKIAPVIE
-626 GFKDNMSKA
+626 DFKGNMGKA

-645 FKNYIVNNLTP
+645 FKNYITNNLTP

-707 TAMADVMTTTF
+707 AAMADVMITTF

-738 TLQDIWSKLW
+738 TLQGIWSDLW

-761 TMEAIKSLVTSVGDT
+761 TMEAIKSIITSVGDT

-783 LIQPVVKW
+783 WIQPVVKW
-791 VCDSLKSMW
+791 ICDILKSMW
-800 DSAIKPIYEKTAAV
+800 DNAIKPIYEKTAAV

-848 LNAIKN
+848 LNTIKN

-906 IWGVI
+906 IWGTI
-911 KSTVNLIID
+911 KSIINLIID
-920 GINMLWTGIYNAVK
+920 GINLLWTGIYNAVK

-960 ENPPLIPKLAK
+960 DSPPLIPKLAK

-1001 LKDIIGSGGDMTE
+1001 LKDIIGEGGDMTE

-1021 ILEFLKGLNIIA
+1021 ILEYLKGMNLIA
-1033 KGEVDGKTLYRLI
+1033 KSEIDGKTFFRMM

>member
-1 MADGNGT
+1 MADGNGA
-8 SVGTISLSLIIDAE
+8 SVGYLSLSLIIDAE

-27 SALQKSIQSQWDKVG
+27 SALQKSIQAQWDKVG

-51 SVSKAADKAVKPVEE
+51 SVAKAADKAVKPVEE
-66 VGKAVEKTVTQSV
+66 VGKVVEKTVTQSV

-163 SKEKEEIPE
+163 SKEKEELPE

-212 MAALSDKDMAGE
+212 MAALSDKDMTGE
-224 KGNAV
+224 KGNAI

-254 DKAMQADAEAKKLAE
+254 DKAAEPSPAIDKTAAKVDKLVDNVNSSAKK
-269 AARQAAEAVNKIPES
+269 VES
-284 TNNINLQSLPVIA
+284 S
-297 MLIDKM
+297 
-303 LQVKTAVTEA
+303 
-313 AASNEKVQ
+313 
-321 SAVEKTTAVLD
+321 
-332 SGCKKIEQVLETAD
+332 
-346 KAASKIIQPVSK
+346 
-358 VKNTLKT
+358 
-365 VGTAVNNSVIAPVK
+365 VNNSVIKPVK
-379 KLASSFASHFK
+379 KIGTTAQRSF
-390 RAEKPVDNLEKSVK
+390 
-404 KVGAS
+404 
-409 AEKSLGKAKTSAGGF
+409 GKARTSANGF
-424 GKTIGGLG
+424 GKALGEIG

-437 ALKSTFLMAGLYAA
+437 ALKSTFLMAGLYAV
-451 FRGIKSVMSDAIGAN
+451 FRGVRTVIENATSANKEFDA
-466 EEFGNS
+466 S

-920 GINMLWTGIYNAVK
+920 GINMLWTGIYTVVK
-934 GLVDAVGGVAG
+934 GIVDAIGGVAG
-945 VIGDILGQDWHFSMP
+945 AIGDLFGQDWHFSMP

-984 DNRNA
+984 DNRNV

-1001 LKDIIGSGGDMTE
+1001 LKDIIGEGGDMTE

-1021 ILEFLKGLNIIA
+1021 ILEFLKGLNLIA

>member
-1 MADGNGT
+1 MADENGA

-27 SALQKSIQSQWDKVG
+27 SALQKSIQAQWNKVG

-127 ESLGKAINNKYEF
+127 ESLGKTINNKYEF

-163 SKEKEEIPE
+163 SKEKEELPE

-212 MAALSDKDMAGE
+212 MAAMSDKDMAGE

-552 VASDNSSDSN
+552 VASKDESDSSSSDLS
-562 ASNLAELDSEG
+562 ALDSEG

-645 FKNYIVNNLTP
+645 FKNYFTNNLTP
-656 ALQTAFQY
+656 ALQTAFKSI
-664 VGTVASGLGDTFNL
+664 GTIASGLGDTFNL
-678 VFGQM
+678 VFGQL
-683 WDNVIFPT
+683 WDNVIFPSLNT
-691 LEKMTTTVLPL
+691 MITTVLPL

-707 TAMADVMTTTF
+707 TATAEVMTTLFETVK
-718 NTIKPLFDKVFTTG
+718 TIFDEVFVTG
-732 IMPVLE
+732 VMPILT
-738 TLQDIWSKLW
+738 TLQGVWSDLWITSAKLW
-748 DSSAKVWDKYGKP
+748 SQYGEP
-761 TMEAIKSLVTSVGDT
+761 MMEAIQSLITSVGDT
-776 VMKVYES
+776 VLTVYKEW
-783 LIQPVVKW
+783 IQPVIQW
-791 VCDSLKSMW
+791 VCDLIKSLW
-800 DSAIKPIYEKTAAV
+800 DKAIKPVYVKVVAV
-814 ISKIIQCINTVWVN
+814 VAKIVDCVKAVWN
-828 FLKPCVDW
+828 FLKPFVDW
-836 IVKTMGPLISNV
+836 FVKTLGPTIKNV
-848 LNAIKN
+848 LAAVKG
-854 VFDTVFSYIGTVV
+854 VFDTVFTAIGDII
-867 GTALDT
+867 GGIIKT
-873 FGGLLDFIT
+873 FGGLIDFIT
-882 GVFSGDWDKA
+882 GVFSGDWNKA
-892 WNGIKD
+892 WQGICNFFSGIWN
-898 TVKAVWDG
+898 T

-911 KSTVNLIID
+911 KGVINLIID

-934 GLVDAVGGVAG
+934 GIVDAIGGVAG
-945 VIGDILGQDWHFSMP
+945 AIGDLFGQDWHFSMP

-1001 LKDIIGSGGDMTE
+1001 LKDIIGEGGDMTE

>member
-1 MADGNGT
+1 MADGNGA

-27 SALQKSIQSQWDKVG
+27 SALQKSIQAQWDKVG

-51 SVSKAADKAVKPVEE
+51 SVAKAADKAVKPVEE

-163 SKEKEEIPE
+163 AKEKEELPE

-212 MAALSDKDMAGE
+212 MAAMSDKDMAGE

-229 IEKINAVETSML
+229 IEKINAIETSML

-552 VASDNSSDSN
+552 VASKDESDSSSSDLS
-562 ASNLAELDSEG
+562 ALDSEG

-645 FKNYIVNNLTP
+645 FKNYFTNNLTP
-656 ALQTAFQY
+656 ALQTAFKSI
-664 VGTVASGLGDTFNL
+664 GTIASGLGDTFNL
-678 VFGQM
+678 VFGQL
-683 WDNVIFPT
+683 WDNVIFPSLNT
-691 LEKMTTTVLPL
+691 MITTVLPL

-707 TAMADVMTTTF
+707 TAPAEVMTTLFETVK
-718 NTIKPLFDKVFTTG
+718 TIFDEVFVTG
-732 IMPVLE
+732 VMPILT
-738 TLQDIWSKLW
+738 TLQGVWSDLWITSAKLW
-748 DSSAKVWDKYGKP
+748 SQYGEP
-761 TMEAIKSLVTSVGDT
+761 MMEAIQSLITSVGDT
-776 VMKVYES
+776 VLTVYKEW
-783 LIQPVVKW
+783 IQPVIQW
-791 VCDSLKSMW
+791 VCDLIKSLW
-800 DSAIKPIYEKTAAV
+800 DKAIKPVYVKVVAV
-814 ISKIIQCINTVWVN
+814 VAKIVDCVKAVWN
-828 FLKPCVDW
+828 FLKPFVDW
-836 IVKTMGPLISNV
+836 FVKTLGPTIKNV
-848 LNAIKN
+848 LAAVKG
-854 VFDTVFSYIGTVV
+854 VFDTVFTAIGDII
-867 GTALDT
+867 GGIIKT
-873 FGGLLDFIT
+873 FGGLIDFIT
-882 GVFSGDWDKA
+882 GVFSGDWNKA
-892 WNGIKD
+892 WQGICNFFSGIWN
-898 TVKAVWDG
+898 T

-911 KSTVNLIID
+911 KGVINLIID
-920 GINMLWTGIYNAVK
+920 GINMLWTGIYTVVK
-934 GLVDAVGGVAG
+934 GIVDAIGGVAG
-945 VIGDILGQDWHFSMP
+945 AIGDLFGQDWHFSMP

-1001 LKDIIGSGGDMTE
+1001 LKDIIGEGGDMTE

-1021 ILEFLKGLNIIA
+1021 ILEFLKGLNLIA

-1046 VQLNKENTYR
+1046 VRLNKENTYR

>member
-1 MADGNGT
+1 MADGNGA
-8 SVGTISLSLIIDAE
+8 SVGYLSLSLIIDAE

-27 SALQKSIQSQWDKVG
+27 SALQKGIQAQWDKVG

-51 SVSKAADKAVKPVEE
+51 SVAKAADKAVKPVEE

-104 AEKASETLEKALV
+104 ADKASETLEKALV

-154 YQPKSDKKK
+154 YQPKSDKKF
-163 SKEKEEIPE
+163 KEKEQLPE

-212 MAALSDKDMAGE
+212 MAAMSDKDMAGE

-303 LQVKTAVTEA
+303 LQVKSAVTEA

-552 VASDNSSDSN
+552 VASKDESDSSSSDLS
-562 ASNLAELDSEG
+562 ALDSEG

-645 FKNYIVNNLTP
+645 FKNYFTNNLTP
-656 ALQTAFQY
+656 ALQTAFKSI
-664 VGTVASGLGDTFNL
+664 GTIASGLGDTFNL
-678 VFGQM
+678 VFGQL
-683 WDNVIFPT
+683 WDNVIFPSLNT
-691 LEKMTTTVLPL
+691 MITTVLPL

-707 TAMADVMTTTF
+707 TATAEVMTTLFETVK
-718 NTIKPLFDKVFTTG
+718 TIFDEVFVTG
-732 IMPVLE
+732 VMPILT
-738 TLQDIWSKLW
+738 TLQGVWSDLWITSAKLW
-748 DSSAKVWDKYGKP
+748 SQYGEP
-761 TMEAIKSLVTSVGDT
+761 MMEAIQSLITSVGDT
-776 VMKVYES
+776 VLTVYKEW
-783 LIQPVVKW
+783 IQPVIQW
-791 VCDSLKSMW
+791 VCDLIKSLW
-800 DSAIKPIYEKTAAV
+800 DKAIKPVYVKVVAV
-814 ISKIIQCINTVWVN
+814 VAKIVDCVKAVWN
-828 FLKPCVDW
+828 FLKPFVDW
-836 IVKTMGPLISNV
+836 FVKTLGPTIKNV
-848 LNAIKN
+848 LAAVKG
-854 VFDTVFSYIGTVV
+854 VFDTVFTAIGDII
-867 GTALDT
+867 GGIIKT
-873 FGGLLDFIT
+873 FGGLIDFIT
-882 GVFSGDWDKA
+882 GVFSGDWNKA
-892 WNGIKD
+892 WQGICD
-898 TVKAVWDG
+898 FFSGIWNT

-911 KSTVNLIID
+911 KGVINLIID

-934 GLVDAVGGVAG
+934 GIVDAIGGVAG
-945 VIGDILGQDWHFSMP
+945 AIGDLFGQDWHFSMP

-1001 LKDIIGSGGDMTE
+1001 LKDIIGEGGDMTE

-1021 ILEFLKGLNIIA
+1021 ILEFLKGLNLIA

>member
-1 MADGNGT
+1 MADGNGA

-27 SALQKSIQSQWDKVG
+27 SALQKSIQAQWDKVG

-51 SVSKAADKAVKPVEE
+51 SVAKAADKAVKPVEE

-212 MAALSDKDMAGE
+212 MAAMSDKDMAGE

-390 RAEKPVDNLEKSVK
+390 RAKKPVDNLEKSVK

-552 VASDNSSDSN
+552 VASKDESDSSSSDLS
-562 ASNLAELDSEG
+562 ALDSEG

-645 FKNYIVNNLTP
+645 FKNYFTNNLTP
-656 ALQTAFQY
+656 ALQTAFKSI
-664 VGTVASGLGDTFNL
+664 GTIASGLGDTFNL
-678 VFGQM
+678 VFGQL
-683 WDNVIFPT
+683 WDNVIFPSLNT
-691 LEKMTTTVLPL
+691 MITTVLPL

-707 TAMADVMTTTF
+707 TATAEVMTTLFETVK
-718 NTIKPLFDKVFTTG
+718 TIFDEVFVTG
-732 IMPVLE
+732 VMPILT
-738 TLQDIWSKLW
+738 TLQGVWSDLWITSAKLW
-748 DSSAKVWDKYGKP
+748 SQYGEP
-761 TMEAIKSLVTSVGDT
+761 MMEAIQSLITSVGDT
-776 VMKVYES
+776 VLTVYKEW
-783 LIQPVVKW
+783 IQPVIQW
-791 VCDSLKSMW
+791 VCDLIKSLW
-800 DSAIKPIYEKTAAV
+800 DKAIKPVYVKVVAV
-814 ISKIIQCINTVWVN
+814 VAKIVDCVKAVWN
-828 FLKPCVDW
+828 FLKPFVDW
-836 IVKTMGPLISNV
+836 FVKTLGPTIKNV
-848 LNAIKN
+848 LAAVKG
-854 VFDTVFSYIGTVV
+854 VFDTVFTAIGDII
-867 GTALDT
+867 GGIIKT
-873 FGGLLDFIT
+873 FGGLIDFIT
-882 GVFSGDWDKA
+882 GVFSGDWNKA
-892 WNGIKD
+892 WQGICNFFSGIWN
-898 TVKAVWDG
+898 T

-911 KSTVNLIID
+911 KGVINLIID

-934 GLVDAVGGVAG
+934 GIVDAIGGVAG
-945 VIGDILGQDWHFSMP
+945 AIGDLFGQDWHFSMP

-1001 LKDIIGSGGDMTE
+1001 LKDIIGEGGDMTE

>member
-1 MADGNGT
+1 MADGNGA

-42 ETAEKALTD
+42 ETAEKALAD
-51 SVSKAADKAVKPVEE
+51 SVAKAADKAVKPVEK

-104 AEKASETLEKALV
+104 VEKASETLEKALV
-117 EPVKEAEKEA
+117 EPVKEAEKES
-127 ESLGKAINNKYEF
+127 ESLGKTINNKYEF

-163 SKEKEEIPE
+163 SKEKEELPE

-212 MAALSDKDMAGE
+212 MAAMSDKDMAGD
-224 KGNAV
+224 KGNA
-229 IEKINAVETSML
+229 IIGKINAVESSML

-254 DKAMQADAEAKKLAE
+254 DKAMQADAEAEKLAE

-390 RAEKPVDNLEKSVK
+390 RAETPVDNLEKSVK

-424 GKTIGGLG
+424 GKTMGGLG
-432 KSVKS
+432 KSIKS

-492 PALNTLASGLAT
+492 PALNTLAYGLAT

-562 ASNLAELDSEG
+562 ASNLAKLDSEG

-635 WSDMATLAEP
+635 WRDMATLAEP
-645 FKNYIVNNLTP
+645 FKNYFTNNLTP
-656 ALQTAFQY
+656 ALQTAFKSI
-664 VGTVASGLGDTFNL
+664 GTIASGLGDTFNL
-678 VFGQM
+678 VFGQL
-683 WDNVIFPT
+683 WDNVIFPSLNT
-691 LEKMTTTVLPL
+691 MITTVLPL

-707 TAMADVMTTTF
+707 TATAEVMTTLFETVK
-718 NTIKPLFDKVFTTG
+718 TIFDEVFVTG
-732 IMPVLE
+732 VMPILT
-738 TLQDIWSKLW
+738 TLQGVWSDLWITSAKLW
-748 DSSAKVWDKYGKP
+748 SQYGEP
-761 TMEAIKSLVTSVGDT
+761 MMEAIQSLITSVGDT
-776 VMKVYES
+776 VLTVYKEW
-783 LIQPVVKW
+783 IQPVIQW
-791 VCDSLKSMW
+791 VCDLIKSLW
-800 DSAIKPIYEKTAAV
+800 DKAIKPVYVKVVAV
-814 ISKIIQCINTVWVN
+814 VAKIVDCVKAVWN
-828 FLKPCVDW
+828 FLKPFVDW
-836 IVKTMGPLISNV
+836 FVKTLGPTIKNV
-848 LNAIKN
+848 LAAVKG
-854 VFDTVFSYIGTVV
+854 VFDTVFTAIGDII
-867 GTALDT
+867 GGIIKT
-873 FGGLLDFIT
+873 FGGLIDFIT
-882 GVFSGDWDKA
+882 GVFSGDWNKA
-892 WNGIKD
+892 WQGICD
-898 TVKAVWDG
+898 FFSGIWNT

-911 KSTVNLIID
+911 KGVINLIID

-934 GLVDAVGGVAG
+934 GIVDAIGGVAG
-945 VIGDILGQDWHFSMP
+945 AIGDLFGQDWHFSMP

-1001 LKDIIGSGGDMTE
+1001 LKDIIGEGGDMTE

-1021 ILEFLKGLNIIA
+1021 ILEFLKGLNLIA

>member
-1 MADGNGT
+1 MADGNGS

-212 MAALSDKDMAGE
+212 MAAMSDKDMAGE
-224 KGNAV
+224 KGNAI

-472 VKQIK
+472 IKQIK

-552 VASDNSSDSN
+552 VASKDESDSSSSDLS
-562 ASNLAELDSEG
+562 ALDSEG

-645 FKNYIVNNLTP
+645 FKNYFTNNLTP
-656 ALQTAFQY
+656 ALQTAFKSI
-664 VGTVASGLGDTFNL
+664 GTIASGLGDTFNL
-678 VFGQM
+678 VFGQL
-683 WDNVIFPT
+683 WDNVIFPSLNT
-691 LEKMTTTVLPL
+691 MITTVLPL

-707 TAMADVMTTTF
+707 TATAEVMTTLFETVK
-718 NTIKPLFDKVFTTG
+718 TIFDEVFVTG
-732 IMPVLE
+732 VMPILT
-738 TLQDIWSKLW
+738 TLQGVWSDLWITSAKLW
-748 DSSAKVWDKYGKP
+748 SQYGEP
-761 TMEAIKSLVTSVGDT
+761 MMEAIQSLITSVGDT
-776 VMKVYES
+776 VLTVYKEW
-783 LIQPVVKW
+783 IQPVIQW
-791 VCDSLKSMW
+791 VCDLIKSLW
-800 DSAIKPIYEKTAAV
+800 DKAIKPVYVKVVAV
-814 ISKIIQCINTVWVN
+814 VAKIVDCVKAVWN
-828 FLKPCVDW
+828 FLKPFVDW
-836 IVKTMGPLISNV
+836 FVKTLGPTIKNV
-848 LNAIKN
+848 LAAVKG
-854 VFDTVFSYIGTVV
+854 VFDTVFTAIGDII
-867 GTALDT
+867 GGIIKT
-873 FGGLLDFIT
+873 FGGLIDFIT
-882 GVFSGDWDKA
+882 GVFSGDWNKA
-892 WNGIKD
+892 WQGICNFFSGIWN
-898 TVKAVWDG
+898 T

-911 KSTVNLIID
+911 KGVINLIID
-920 GINMLWTGIYNAVK
+920 GINMLWTGIYTVVK
-934 GLVDAVGGVAG
+934 GIVDAIGGVAG
-945 VIGDILGQDWHFSMP
+945 AIGDLFGQDWHFSMP

-984 DNRNA
+984 DNRNV

-1001 LKDIIGSGGDMTE
+1001 LKDIIGEGGDMTE

-1021 ILEFLKGLNIIA
+1021 ILEFLKGLNLIA

>member
-1 MADGNGT
+1 MADGNGA

-212 MAALSDKDMAGE
+212 MAAMSDKDMAGE
-224 KGNAV
+224 KGNAI

-472 VKQIK
+472 IKQIK

-487 VNAIM
+487 VNAIT

-552 VASDNSSDSN
+552 VASKDESDSSSSDLS
-562 ASNLAELDSEG
+562 ALDSKG

-645 FKNYIVNNLTP
+645 FKNYFTNNLTP
-656 ALQTAFQY
+656 ALQTAFKSI
-664 VGTVASGLGDTFNL
+664 GTIASGLGDTFNL
-678 VFGQM
+678 VFGQL
-683 WDNVIFPT
+683 WDNVIFPSLNT
-691 LEKMTTTVLPL
+691 MITTVLPL

-707 TAMADVMTTTF
+707 TATAEVMTTLFETVK
-718 NTIKPLFDKVFTTG
+718 TIFDEVFVTG
-732 IMPVLE
+732 VMPILT
-738 TLQDIWSKLW
+738 TLQGVWSDLWITSAKLW
-748 DSSAKVWDKYGKP
+748 SQYGEP
-761 TMEAIKSLVTSVGDT
+761 MMEAIQSLITSVGDT
-776 VMKVYES
+776 VLTVYKEW
-783 LIQPVVKW
+783 IQPVIQW
-791 VCDSLKSMW
+791 VCDLIKSLW
-800 DSAIKPIYEKTAAV
+800 DKAIKPVYVKVVAV
-814 ISKIIQCINTVWVN
+814 VAKIVDCVKAVWN
-828 FLKPCVDW
+828 FLKPFVDW
-836 IVKTMGPLISNV
+836 FVKTLGPTIKNV
-848 LNAIKN
+848 LAAVKG
-854 VFDTVFSYIGTVV
+854 VFDTVFTAIGDII
-867 GTALDT
+867 GGIIKT
-873 FGGLLDFIT
+873 FGGLIDFIT
-882 GVFSGDWDKA
+882 GVFSGDWNKA
-892 WNGIKD
+892 WQGICNFFSGIWN
-898 TVKAVWDG
+898 T

-911 KSTVNLIID
+911 KGVINLIID
-920 GINMLWTGIYNAVK
+920 GINMLWTGIYTVVK
-934 GLVDAVGGVAG
+934 GIVDAIGGVAG
-945 VIGDILGQDWHFSMP
+945 AIGDLFGQDWHFSMP

-984 DNRNA
+984 DNRNV

-1001 LKDIIGSGGDMTE
+1001 LKDIIGEGGDMTE

-1021 ILEFLKGLNIIA
+1021 ILEFLKGLNLIA

>member
-1 MADGNGT
+1 MADGNGA

-51 SVSKAADKAVKPVEE
+51 SVEKAADKAVKPVEE

-91 EVGKTLESSISES
+91 DVGKALESSISES

-117 EPVKEAEKEA
+117 EPVKEAKKES
-127 ESLGKAINNKYEF
+127 ESLGKTINNKYEF

-163 SKEKEEIPE
+163 SKEKEELPK

-212 MAALSDKDMAGE
+212 MAAMSDKDMAGE

-229 IEKINAVETSML
+229 IEKINAIETSML

-321 SAVEKTTAVLD
+321 SAVEKTTDVLD

-552 VASDNSSDSN
+552 VASKDESDSSSSDLS
-562 ASNLAELDSEG
+562 ALDSEG

-645 FKNYIVNNLTP
+645 FKNYFTNNLTP
-656 ALQTAFQY
+656 ALQTAFKSI
-664 VGTVASGLGDTFNL
+664 GTIASGLGDTFNL
-678 VFGQM
+678 VFGQL
-683 WDNVIFPT
+683 WDNVIFPSLNT
-691 LEKMTTTVLPL
+691 MITTVLPL

-707 TAMADVMTTTF
+707 TATAEVMTTLFETVK
-718 NTIKPLFDKVFTTG
+718 TIFDEVFVTSV
-732 IMPVLE
+732 MPILT
-738 TLQDIWSKLW
+738 TLQGVWSDLWITSAKLW
-748 DSSAKVWDKYGKP
+748 SQYGEP
-761 TMEAIKSLVTSVGDT
+761 MMEAIQSLITSVGDT
-776 VMKVYES
+776 VLTVYKEW
-783 LIQPVVKW
+783 IQPVIQW
-791 VCDSLKSMW
+791 VCDLIKSLW
-800 DSAIKPIYEKTAAV
+800 DKAIKPVYVKVVAV
-814 ISKIIQCINTVWVN
+814 VAKIVDCVKAVWN
-828 FLKPCVDW
+828 FLKPFVDW
-836 IVKTMGPLISNV
+836 FVKTLGPTIKNV
-848 LNAIKN
+848 LAAVKG
-854 VFDTVFSYIGTVV
+854 VFDTVFTAIGDII
-867 GTALDT
+867 GGIIKT
-873 FGGLLDFIT
+873 FGGLIDFIT
-882 GVFSGDWDKA
+882 GVFSGDWNKA
-892 WNGIKD
+892 WQGICD
-898 TVKAVWDG
+898 FFSGIWNT

-911 KSTVNLIID
+911 KGVINLIID

-934 GLVDAVGGVAG
+934 GIVDAIGGVAG
-945 VIGDILGQDWHFSMP
+945 AIGDLFGQDWHFSMP
-960 ENPPLIPKLAK
+960 ENPPLIPKLAR

-1001 LKDIIGSGGDMTE
+1001 LKDIIGEGGDITE

-1021 ILEFLKGLNIIA
+1021 ILEFLKGLNLIA

>member
-1 MADGNGT
+1 MADENGA

-27 SALQKSIQSQWDKVG
+27 SALQKSIQAQWDKVG

-51 SVSKAADKAVKPVEE
+51 SVSKAADKAVKPVEK

-163 SKEKEEIPE
+163 SKEKEELPE

-212 MAALSDKDMAGE
+212 MAAMSDKDMAGE

-303 LQVKTAVTEA
+303 LQVKSAVTEA

-552 VASDNSSDSN
+552 VASKDESDSSSSDLS
-562 ASNLAELDSEG
+562 ALDSEG

-578 GIGNKIREQI
+578 SIGNKIREQI
-588 KKGFALLKKQFANV
+588 KKGFALLKKQFAKV

-626 GFKDNMSKA
+626 GFKDNMGKA

-645 FKNYIVNNLTP
+645 FKNYFTNNLTP
-656 ALQTAFQY
+656 ALQTAFKSI
-664 VGTVASGLGDTFNL
+664 GTIASGLGDTFNL
-678 VFGQM
+678 VFGQL
-683 WDNVIFPT
+683 WDNVIFPSLNT
-691 LEKMTTTVLPL
+691 MITTVLPL

-707 TAMADVMTTTF
+707 TATAEVMTTLFETVK
-718 NTIKPLFDKVFTTG
+718 TIFDEVFVTG
-732 IMPVLE
+732 VMPILT
-738 TLQDIWSKLW
+738 TLQGVWSDLWITSAKLW
-748 DSSAKVWDKYGKP
+748 SQYGEP
-761 TMEAIKSLVTSVGDT
+761 MMEAIQSLITSVGDT
-776 VMKVYES
+776 VLTVYKEW
-783 LIQPVVKW
+783 IQPVIQW
-791 VCDSLKSMW
+791 VCDLIKSLW
-800 DSAIKPIYEKTAAV
+800 DKAIKPVYVKVVAV
-814 ISKIIQCINTVWVN
+814 VAKIVDCVKAVWN
-828 FLKPCVDW
+828 FLKPFVDW
-836 IVKTMGPLISNV
+836 FVKTLGPTIKNV
-848 LNAIKN
+848 LAAVKG
-854 VFDTVFSYIGTVV
+854 VFDTVFTAIGDII
-867 GTALDT
+867 GGIIKT
-873 FGGLLDFIT
+873 FGGLIDFIT
-882 GVFSGDWDKA
+882 GVFSGDWNKA
-892 WNGIKD
+892 WQGICNFFSGIWN
-898 TVKAVWDG
+898 T

-911 KSTVNLIID
+911 KGVINLIID

-934 GLVDAVGGVAG
+934 GIVDAIGGVAG
-945 VIGDILGQDWHFSMP
+945 AIGDLFGQDWHFSMP

-1001 LKDIIGSGGDMTE
+1001 LKDIIGEGGDMTE

>member
-1 MADGNGT
+1 MADGNGA

-27 SALQKSIQSQWDKVG
+27 SALQKSIQAQWDKVG

-51 SVSKAADKAVKPVEE
+51 SVAKAADKAVKPVEE

-163 SKEKEEIPE
+163 SKEKEELPE

-212 MAALSDKDMAGE
+212 MAAMSDKDMAGE

-254 DKAMQADAEAKKLAE
+254 DKAAEPSPAIDKTAAKVDKLVDNVNSSAKK
-269 AARQAAEAVNKIPES
+269 VES
-284 TNNINLQSLPVIA
+284 S
-297 MLIDKM
+297 
-303 LQVKTAVTEA
+303 
-313 AASNEKVQ
+313 
-321 SAVEKTTAVLD
+321 
-332 SGCKKIEQVLETAD
+332 
-346 KAASKIIQPVSK
+346 
-358 VKNTLKT
+358 
-365 VGTAVNNSVIAPVK
+365 VNNSVIKPVK
-379 KLASSFASHFK
+379 KIGTTAQRSF
-390 RAEKPVDNLEKSVK
+390 
-404 KVGAS
+404 
-409 AEKSLGKAKTSAGGF
+409 GKARTSANGF
-424 GKTIGGLG
+424 GKALGEIG

-437 ALKSTFLMAGLYAA
+437 ALKSTFLMAGLYAV
-451 FRGIKSVMSDAIGAN
+451 FRGVRTVIENATSANKEFDA
-466 EEFGNS
+466 S

-920 GINMLWTGIYNAVK
+920 GINMLWTGIYTVVK
-934 GLVDAVGGVAG
+934 GIVDAIGGVAG
-945 VIGDILGQDWHFSMP
+945 AIGDLFGQDWHFSMP

-984 DNRNA
+984 DNRNV

-1001 LKDIIGSGGDMTE
+1001 LKDIIGEGGDMTE

-1021 ILEFLKGLNIIA
+1021 ILEFLKGLNLIA

>member
-1 MADGNGT
+1 MADGNGA

-163 SKEKEEIPE
+163 AKEKEELPE

-212 MAALSDKDMAGE
+212 MAAMSDKDMAGE

-303 LQVKTAVTEA
+303 LQVKSAVTEA

-517 GTTYKKSLEAAKKV
+517 GTTYKKSFEAVKKV

-538 KENSRFLASFDEMN
+538 KESSRFLASFDEMN
-552 VASDNSSDSN
+552 VASKDESDSSSSDLS
-562 ASNLAELDSEG
+562 ALDSEG

-645 FKNYIVNNLTP
+645 FKNYFTNNLTP
-656 ALQTAFQY
+656 ALQTAFKSI
-664 VGTVASGLGDTFNL
+664 GTIASGLGDTFNL
-678 VFGQM
+678 VFGQL
-683 WDNVIFPT
+683 WDNVIFPSLNT
-691 LEKMTTTVLPL
+691 MITTVLPL

-707 TAMADVMTTTF
+707 TATAEVMTTLFETVK
-718 NTIKPLFDKVFTTG
+718 TIFDEVFVTG
-732 IMPVLE
+732 VMPILT
-738 TLQDIWSKLW
+738 TLQGVWSDLWITSAKLW
-748 DSSAKVWDKYGKP
+748 SQYGEP
-761 TMEAIKSLVTSVGDT
+761 MMEAIQSLITSVGDT
-776 VMKVYES
+776 VLTVYKEW
-783 LIQPVVKW
+783 IQPVIQW
-791 VCDSLKSMW
+791 VCDLIKSLW
-800 DSAIKPIYEKTAAV
+800 DKAIKPVYVKVVAV
-814 ISKIIQCINTVWVN
+814 VAKIVDCVKAVWN
-828 FLKPCVDW
+828 FLKPFVDW
-836 IVKTMGPLISNV
+836 FVKTLGPTIKNV
-848 LNAIKN
+848 LAAVKG
-854 VFDTVFSYIGTVV
+854 VFDTVFTAIGDII
-867 GTALDT
+867 GGIIKT
-873 FGGLLDFIT
+873 FGGLIDFIT
-882 GVFSGDWDKA
+882 GVFSGDWNKA
-892 WNGIKD
+892 WQGICNFFSGIWN
-898 TVKAVWDG
+898 T

-911 KSTVNLIID
+911 KGVINLIID

-934 GLVDAVGGVAG
+934 GIVDAIGGVAG
-945 VIGDILGQDWHFSMP
+945 AIGDLFGQDWHFSMP

-1001 LKDIIGSGGDMTE
+1001 LKDIIGEGGDMTE

>member
-1 MADGNGT
+1 MADGNGA

-212 MAALSDKDMAGE
+212 MAAMSDKDMAGE
-224 KGNAV
+224 KGNAI

-472 VKQIK
+472 IKQIK

-552 VASDNSSDSN
+552 VASKDESDSSSSDLS
-562 ASNLAELDSEG
+562 ALDSKG

-645 FKNYIVNNLTP
+645 FKNYFTNNLTP
-656 ALQTAFQY
+656 ALQTAFKSI
-664 VGTVASGLGDTFNL
+664 GTIASGLGDTFNL
-678 VFGQM
+678 VFGQL
-683 WDNVIFPT
+683 WDNAIFPSLNT
-691 LEKMTTTVLPL
+691 MITTVLPL

-707 TAMADVMTTTF
+707 TATAEVMRTLFETVK
-718 NTIKPLFDKVFTTG
+718 TIFDEVFVTG
-732 IMPVLE
+732 VMPILT
-738 TLQDIWSKLW
+738 TLQGVWSDLWITSAKLW
-748 DSSAKVWDKYGKP
+748 SQYGEP
-761 TMEAIKSLVTSVGDT
+761 MMEAIQSLITSVGDT
-776 VMKVYES
+776 VLTVYKEW
-783 LIQPVVKW
+783 IQPVIQW
-791 VCDSLKSMW
+791 VCDLIKSLW
-800 DSAIKPIYEKTAAV
+800 DKAIKPVYVKVVAV
-814 ISKIIQCINTVWVN
+814 VAKIVDCVKAVWN
-828 FLKPCVDW
+828 FLKPFVDW
-836 IVKTMGPLISNV
+836 FVKTLGPTIKNV
-848 LNAIKN
+848 LAAVKG
-854 VFDTVFSYIGTVV
+854 VFDTVFTAIGDII
-867 GTALDT
+867 GGIIKT
-873 FGGLLDFIT
+873 FGGLIDFIT
-882 GVFSGDWDKA
+882 GVFSGDWNKA
-892 WNGIKD
+892 WQGICNFFSGIWN
-898 TVKAVWDG
+898 T

-911 KSTVNLIID
+911 KGVINLIID
-920 GINMLWTGIYNAVK
+920 GINMLWTGIYTVVK
-934 GLVDAVGGVAG
+934 GIVDAIGGVAG
-945 VIGDILGQDWHFSMP
+945 AIGDLFGQDWHFSMP

-1001 LKDIIGSGGDMTE
+1001 LKDIIGEGGDMTE

-1021 ILEFLKGLNIIA
+1021 ILEFLKGLNLIA

>member
-1 MADGNGT
+1 MADEKGA

-51 SVSKAADKAVKPVEE
+51 SVAKAADKAVKPVEE
-66 VGKAVEKTVTQSV
+66 VGKTVEKTVTQSV

-117 EPVKEAEKEA
+117 EPVKEAEKES

-163 SKEKEEIPE
+163 SKEKEELPE

-212 MAALSDKDMAGE
+212 MAAMSDKDMAGE

-332 SGCKKIEQVLETAD
+332 SGREKINQVLETAD

-552 VASDNSSDSN
+552 VASKDESDSSSSDLS
-562 ASNLAELDSEG
+562 ALDSEG

-635 WSDMATLAEP
+635 WRDMATLAEP
-645 FKNYIVNNLTP
+645 FKNYFTNNLTP
-656 ALQTAFQY
+656 ALQTAFKSI
-664 VGTVASGLGDTFNL
+664 GTIASGLGDTFNL
-678 VFGQM
+678 VFGQL
-683 WDNVIFPT
+683 WDNVIFPSLNT
-691 LEKMTTTVLPL
+691 MITTVLPL

-707 TAMADVMTTTF
+707 TATAEVMTTLFETVK
-718 NTIKPLFDKVFTTG
+718 TIFDEVFVTG
-732 IMPVLE
+732 VMPILT
-738 TLQDIWSKLW
+738 TLQGVWSDLWITSAKLW
-748 DSSAKVWDKYGKP
+748 SQYGEP
-761 TMEAIKSLVTSVGDT
+761 MMEAIQSLITSVGDT
-776 VMKVYES
+776 VLTVYKEW
-783 LIQPVVKW
+783 IQPVIQW
-791 VCDSLKSMW
+791 VCDLIKSLW
-800 DSAIKPIYEKTAAV
+800 DKAIKPVYVKVVAV
-814 ISKIIQCINTVWVN
+814 VAKIVDCVKAVWN
-828 FLKPCVDW
+828 FLKPFVDW
-836 IVKTMGPLISNV
+836 FVKTLGPTIKNV
-848 LNAIKN
+848 LAAVKG
-854 VFDTVFSYIGTVV
+854 VFDTVFTAIGDII
-867 GTALDT
+867 GGIIKT
-873 FGGLLDFIT
+873 FGGLIDFIT
-882 GVFSGDWDKA
+882 GVFSGDWNKA
-892 WNGIKD
+892 WQGICD
-898 TVKAVWDG
+898 FFSGIWNT

-911 KSTVNLIID
+911 KGVINLIID

-934 GLVDAVGGVAG
+934 GIVDAIGGVAG
-945 VIGDILGQDWHFSMP
+945 AIGDLFGQDWHFSMP

-1001 LKDIIGSGGDMTE
+1001 LKDIIGEGGDMTE

-1021 ILEFLKGLNIIA
+1021 ILEFLKGLNLIA

-1046 VQLNKENTYR
+1046 VRLNKENTYR

>member
-1 MADGNGT
+1 MADGNGA

-51 SVSKAADKAVKPVEE
+51 SVAKAADKAVKPVEE

-117 EPVKEAEKEA
+117 EPVKEAE
-127 ESLGKAINNKYEF
+127 SLGKTINNKYEF

-163 SKEKEEIPE
+163 SKEKEELPE
-172 IDVGSFEIPSEPID
+172 IDVGNFEIPSEPID

-212 MAALSDKDMAGE
+212 MAAMSDKDMAGE

-254 DKAMQADAEAKKLAE
+254 DKAAEPSPAIDKTAAKVDKLADNVNSSAKK
-269 AARQAAEAVNKIPES
+269 VES
-284 TNNINLQSLPVIA
+284 S
-297 MLIDKM
+297 
-303 LQVKTAVTEA
+303 
-313 AASNEKVQ
+313 
-321 SAVEKTTAVLD
+321 
-332 SGCKKIEQVLETAD
+332 
-346 KAASKIIQPVSK
+346 
-358 VKNTLKT
+358 
-365 VGTAVNNSVIAPVK
+365 VNNSVIKPVK
-379 KLASSFASHFK
+379 KIGTTAQRSF
-390 RAEKPVDNLEKSVK
+390 
-404 KVGAS
+404 
-409 AEKSLGKAKTSAGGF
+409 GKARTSANGF
-424 GKTIGGLG
+424 GKALGGIG

-552 VASDNSSDSN
+552 VASKNESDSSSSDLS
-562 ASNLAELDSEG
+562 ALDSEG

-626 GFKDNMSKA
+626 GIKSNMGKA

-645 FKNYIVNNLTP
+645 FKNYFTNNLTP
-656 ALQTAFQY
+656 ALQTAFESI
-664 VGTVASGLGDTFNL
+664 GTIASGLGDTFNL
-678 VFGQM
+678 VFGQL
-683 WDNVIFPT
+683 WDNVIFPSLNT
-691 LEKMTTTVLPL
+691 MITTVLPL

-707 TAMADVMTTTF
+707 TATAEVMTTLFETVK
-718 NTIKPLFDKVFTTG
+718 TIFDEVFVTG
-732 IMPVLE
+732 VMPILT
-738 TLQDIWSKLW
+738 TLQGVWSDLWVTSAKLW
-748 DSSAKVWDKYGKP
+748 SQYGEP
-761 TMEAIKSLVTSVGDT
+761 MMDAIQSLITSVGDT
-776 VMKVYES
+776 VLTVYKEW
-783 LIQPVVKW
+783 IQPVIQW
-791 VCDSLKSMW
+791 VCDLIKSLW
-800 DSAIKPIYEKTAAV
+800 DKAIKPVYVKVVAV
-814 ISKIIQCINTVWVN
+814 VAKIVDCVKALWN
-828 FLKPCVDW
+828 FLKPLVDW
-836 IVKTMGPLISNV
+836 FVKTLGPTIKNV
-848 LNAIKN
+848 LAAVKG
-854 VFDTVFSYIGTVV
+854 VFDTVFTAIGDII
-867 GTALDT
+867 GGIIKT

-1001 LKDIIGSGGDMTE
+1001 LKDIIGEGGDMTE

-1021 ILEFLKGLNIIA
+1021 ILEFLKGLNLIA

-1046 VQLNKENTYR
+1046 VRLNKENTYR

>member
-1 MADGNGT
+1 MADGNGA

-127 ESLGKAINNKYEF
+127 ESLGKTINNKYEF

-163 SKEKEEIPE
+163 SKEKEELPE

-212 MAALSDKDMAGE
+212 MAAMSDKDMAGE

-321 SAVEKTTAVLD
+321 SAVEKTTDVLD

-409 AEKSLGKAKTSAGGF
+409 AEKSLGKAKTSASGF

-552 VASDNSSDSN
+552 VASKDESDSSSSDLS
-562 ASNLAELDSEG
+562 ALDSKG

-645 FKNYIVNNLTP
+645 FKNYFTNNLTP
-656 ALQTAFQY
+656 ALQTAFKSI
-664 VGTVASGLGDTFNL
+664 GTIASGLGDTFNL
-678 VFGQM
+678 VFGQL
-683 WDNVIFPT
+683 WDNVIFPSLNT
-691 LEKMTTTVLPL
+691 MITTVLPL

-707 TAMADVMTTTF
+707 TATAEVMTTLFETVK
-718 NTIKPLFDKVFTTG
+718 TIFDEVFVTG
-732 IMPVLE
+732 VMPILT
-738 TLQDIWSKLW
+738 TLQGVWSDLWITSAKLW
-748 DSSAKVWDKYGKP
+748 SQYGEP
-761 TMEAIKSLVTSVGDT
+761 MMEAIQSLITSVGDT
-776 VMKVYES
+776 VLTVYKEW
-783 LIQPVVKW
+783 IQPVIQW
-791 VCDSLKSMW
+791 VCDLIKSLW
-800 DSAIKPIYEKTAAV
+800 DKAIKPVYVKVVAV
-814 ISKIIQCINTVWVN
+814 VAKIVDCVKAVWN
-828 FLKPCVDW
+828 FLKPFVDW
-836 IVKTMGPLISNV
+836 FVKTLGPTIKNV
-848 LNAIKN
+848 LAAVKG
-854 VFDTVFSYIGTVV
+854 VFDTVFTAIGDII
-867 GTALDT
+867 GGIIKT
-873 FGGLLDFIT
+873 FGGLIDFIT
-882 GVFSGDWDKA
+882 GVFSGDWNKA
-892 WNGIKD
+892 WQGICNFFSGIWN
-898 TVKAVWDG
+898 T

-911 KSTVNLIID
+911 KGVINLIID
-920 GINMLWTGIYNAVK
+920 GINMLWTGIYTVVK
-934 GLVDAVGGVAG
+934 GIVDAIGGVAG
-945 VIGDILGQDWHFSMP
+945 AIGDLFGQDWHFSMP

-984 DNRNA
+984 DNRNV

-1001 LKDIIGSGGDMTE
+1001 LKDIIGEGGDMTE

-1021 ILEFLKGLNIIA
+1021 ILEFLKGLNLIA

>member
-1 MADGNGT
+1 MADGNGA

-27 SALQKSIQSQWDKVG
+27 SALQKSIQAQWDKVG

-51 SVSKAADKAVKPVEE
+51 SVAKAADKAVKPVEE

-163 SKEKEEIPE
+163 SKEKEELPE

-212 MAALSDKDMAGE
+212 MAAMSDKDMAGE

-229 IEKINAVETSML
+229 IEKINAIETSML

-254 DKAMQADAEAKKLAE
+254 DNAMQADAEAKKLAE

-552 VASDNSSDSN
+552 VASKDESDSSSSDLS
-562 ASNLAELDSEG
+562 ALDSEG

-645 FKNYIVNNLTP
+645 FKNYFTNNLTP
-656 ALQTAFQY
+656 ALQTAFKSI
-664 VGTVASGLGDTFNL
+664 GTIASGLGDTFNL
-678 VFGQM
+678 VFGQL
-683 WDNVIFPT
+683 WDNVIFPSLNT
-691 LEKMTTTVLPL
+691 MITTVLPL

-707 TAMADVMTTTF
+707 TATAEVMTTLFETVK
-718 NTIKPLFDKVFTTG
+718 TIFDEVFVTG
-732 IMPVLE
+732 VMPILT
-738 TLQDIWSKLW
+738 TLQGVWSDLWITSAKLW
-748 DSSAKVWDKYGKP
+748 SQYGEP
-761 TMEAIKSLVTSVGDT
+761 MMEAIQSLITSVGDT
-776 VMKVYES
+776 VLTVYKEW
-783 LIQPVVKW
+783 IQPVIQW
-791 VCDSLKSMW
+791 VCDLIKSLW
-800 DSAIKPIYEKTAAV
+800 DKAIKPVYVKVVAV
-814 ISKIIQCINTVWVN
+814 VAKIVDCVKAVWN
-828 FLKPCVDW
+828 FLKPFVDW
-836 IVKTMGPLISNV
+836 FVKTLGPTIKNV
-848 LNAIKN
+848 LAAVKG
-854 VFDTVFSYIGTVV
+854 VFDTVFTAIGDII
-867 GTALDT
+867 GGIIKT
-873 FGGLLDFIT
+873 FGGLIDFIT
-882 GVFSGDWDKA
+882 GVFSGDWNKA
-892 WNGIKD
+892 WQGICNFFSGIWN
-898 TVKAVWDG
+898 T

-911 KSTVNLIID
+911 KGVINLIID
-920 GINMLWTGIYNAVK
+920 GINMLWTGIYTVVK
-934 GLVDAVGGVAG
+934 GIVDAIGGVAG
-945 VIGDILGQDWHFSMP
+945 AIGDLFGQDWHFSMP

-1001 LKDIIGSGGDMTE
+1001 LKDIIGEGGDMTE

-1021 ILEFLKGLNIIA
+1021 ILEFLKGLNLIA

-1046 VQLNKENTYR
+1046 VRLNKENTYR

>member
-1 MADGNGT
+1 MADGNGA

-154 YQPKSDKKK
+154 YQPKSDKKF
-163 SKEKEEIPE
+163 KEKEQFPE

-212 MAALSDKDMAGE
+212 MAAMSDKDMAGE

-472 VKQIK
+472 IKQIK

-552 VASDNSSDSN
+552 VASKDESDSSSSDLS
-562 ASNLAELDSEG
+562 ALDSKG

-645 FKNYIVNNLTP
+645 FKNYFTNNLTP
-656 ALQTAFQY
+656 ALQTAFKSI
-664 VGTVASGLGDTFNL
+664 GTIASGLGDTFNL
-678 VFGQM
+678 VFGQL
-683 WDNVIFPT
+683 WDNVIFPSLNT
-691 LEKMTTTVLPL
+691 MITTVLPL

-707 TAMADVMTTTF
+707 TATAEVMTTLFETVK
-718 NTIKPLFDKVFTTG
+718 TIFDEVFVTG
-732 IMPVLE
+732 VMPILT
-738 TLQDIWSKLW
+738 TLQGVWSDLWITSAKLW
-748 DSSAKVWDKYGKP
+748 SQYGEP
-761 TMEAIKSLVTSVGDT
+761 MMEAIQSLITSVGDT
-776 VMKVYES
+776 VLTVYKEW
-783 LIQPVVKW
+783 IQPVIQW
-791 VCDSLKSMW
+791 VCDLIKSLW
-800 DSAIKPIYEKTAAV
+800 DKAIKPVYVKVVAV
-814 ISKIIQCINTVWVN
+814 VAKIVDCVKAVWN
-828 FLKPCVDW
+828 FLKPFVDW
-836 IVKTMGPLISNV
+836 FVKTLGPTIKNV
-848 LNAIKN
+848 LAAVKG
-854 VFDTVFSYIGTVV
+854 VFDTVFTAIGDII
-867 GTALDT
+867 GGIIKT
-873 FGGLLDFIT
+873 FGGLIDFIT
-882 GVFSGDWDKA
+882 GVFSGDWNKA
-892 WNGIKD
+892 WQGICNFFSGIWN
-898 TVKAVWDG
+898 T

-911 KSTVNLIID
+911 KGVINLIID
-920 GINMLWTGIYNAVK
+920 GINMLWTGIYTVVK
-934 GLVDAVGGVAG
+934 GIVDAIGGVAG
-945 VIGDILGQDWHFSMP
+945 AIGDLFGQDWHFSMP

-984 DNRNA
+984 DNRNV

-1001 LKDIIGSGGDMTE
+1001 LKDIIGEGGDMTE

-1021 ILEFLKGLNIIA
+1021 ILEFLKGLNLIA

>member
-1 MADGNGT
+1 MADGNGA

-212 MAALSDKDMAGE
+212 MAAMSDKDMAGE

-472 VKQIK
+472 IKQIK

-552 VASDNSSDSN
+552 VASKDESDSSSSDLS
-562 ASNLAELDSEG
+562 ALDSKG

-645 FKNYIVNNLTP
+645 FKNYFTNNLTP
-656 ALQTAFQY
+656 ALQTAFKSI
-664 VGTVASGLGDTFNL
+664 GTIASGLGDTFNL
-678 VFGQM
+678 VFGQL
-683 WDNVIFPT
+683 WDNVIFPSLNT
-691 LEKMTTTVLPL
+691 MITTVLPL

-707 TAMADVMTTTF
+707 TATAEVMTTLFETVK
-718 NTIKPLFDKVFTTG
+718 TIFDEVFVTG
-732 IMPVLE
+732 VMPILT
-738 TLQDIWSKLW
+738 TLQGVWSDLWITSAKLW
-748 DSSAKVWDKYGKP
+748 SQYGEP
-761 TMEAIKSLVTSVGDT
+761 MMEAIQSLITSVGDT
-776 VMKVYES
+776 VLTVYKEW
-783 LIQPVVKW
+783 IQPVIQW
-791 VCDSLKSMW
+791 VCDLIKSLW
-800 DSAIKPIYEKTAAV
+800 DKAIKPVYVKVVAV
-814 ISKIIQCINTVWVN
+814 VAKIVDCVKAVWN
-828 FLKPCVDW
+828 FLKPFVDW
-836 IVKTMGPLISNV
+836 FVKTLGPTIKNV
-848 LNAIKN
+848 LAAVKG
-854 VFDTVFSYIGTVV
+854 VFDTVFTAIGDII
-867 GTALDT
+867 GGIIKT
-873 FGGLLDFIT
+873 FGGLIDFIT
-882 GVFSGDWDKA
+882 GVFSGDWNKA
-892 WNGIKD
+892 WQGICNFFSGIWN
-898 TVKAVWDG
+898 T

-911 KSTVNLIID
+911 KGVINLIID
-920 GINMLWTGIYNAVK
+920 GINMLWTGIYTVVK
-934 GLVDAVGGVAG
+934 GIVDAIGGVAG
-945 VIGDILGQDWHFSMP
+945 AIGDLFGQDWHFSMP

-984 DNRNA
+984 DNRNV

-1001 LKDIIGSGGDMTE
+1001 LKDIIGEGGDMTE

-1021 ILEFLKGLNIIA
+1021 ILEFLKGLNLIA

>member
-1 MADGNGT
+1 MADGNGA

-212 MAALSDKDMAGE
+212 MAAMSDKDMAGE
-224 KGNAV
+224 KGNAI

-472 VKQIK
+472 IKQIK

-552 VASDNSSDSN
+552 VASKDESDSSSSDLS
-562 ASNLAELDSEG
+562 ALDSKG

-645 FKNYIVNNLTP
+645 FKNYFTNNLTP
-656 ALQTAFQY
+656 ALQTAFKSI
-664 VGTVASGLGDTFNL
+664 GTIASGLGDTFNL
-678 VFGQM
+678 VFGQL
-683 WDNVIFPT
+683 WDNVIFPSLNT
-691 LEKMTTTVLPL
+691 MITTVLPL

-707 TAMADVMTTTF
+707 TAAAEVMTTLFETVK
-718 NTIKPLFDKVFTTG
+718 TIFDEVFVTG
-732 IMPVLE
+732 VMPILT
-738 TLQDIWSKLW
+738 TLQGVWSDLWITSAKLW
-748 DSSAKVWDKYGKP
+748 SQYGEP
-761 TMEAIKSLVTSVGDT
+761 MMEAIQSLITSVGDT
-776 VMKVYES
+776 VLTVYEEW
-783 LIQPVVKW
+783 IQPVIQW
-791 VCDSLKSMW
+791 VCDLIKSLW
-800 DSAIKPIYEKTAAV
+800 DKAIKPVYVKVVAV
-814 ISKIIQCINTVWVN
+814 VAKIVDCVKAVWN
-828 FLKPCVDW
+828 FLKPFVDW
-836 IVKTMGPLISNV
+836 FVKTLGPTIKNV
-848 LNAIKN
+848 LAAVKG
-854 VFDTVFSYIGTVV
+854 VFDTVFTAIGDII
-867 GTALDT
+867 GGIIKT
-873 FGGLLDFIT
+873 FGGLIDFIT
-882 GVFSGDWDKA
+882 GVFSGDWNKA
-892 WNGIKD
+892 WQGICNFFSGIWN
-898 TVKAVWDG
+898 T

-911 KSTVNLIID
+911 KGVINLIID
-920 GINMLWTGIYNAVK
+920 GINMLWTGIYTVVK
-934 GLVDAVGGVAG
+934 GIVDAIGGVAG
-945 VIGDILGQDWHFSMP
+945 AIGDLFGQDWHFSMP

-984 DNRNA
+984 DNRNV

-1001 LKDIIGSGGDMTE
+1001 LKDIIGEGGDMTE

-1021 ILEFLKGLNIIA
+1021 ILEFLKGLNLIA

>member
-1 MADGNGT
+1 MADGNGA

-212 MAALSDKDMAGE
+212 MAAMSDKDMAGE
-224 KGNAV
+224 KGNAI

-472 VKQIK
+472 IKQIK

-552 VASDNSSDSN
+552 VASKDESDSSSSDLS
-562 ASNLAELDSEG
+562 ALDSKG

-645 FKNYIVNNLTP
+645 FKNYFTNNLTP
-656 ALQTAFQY
+656 ALQTAFKSI
-664 VGTVASGLGDTFNL
+664 GTIASGLGDTFNL
-678 VFGQM
+678 VFGQL
-683 WDNVIFPT
+683 WDNVIFPSLNT
-691 LEKMTTTVLPL
+691 MITTVLPL

-707 TAMADVMTTTF
+707 TATAEVMTTLFETVK
-718 NTIKPLFDKVFTTG
+718 TIFDEVFVTG
-732 IMPVLE
+732 VMPILT
-738 TLQDIWSKLW
+738 TLQGVWSDLWITSAKLW
-748 DSSAKVWDKYGKP
+748 SQYGEP
-761 TMEAIKSLVTSVGDT
+761 MMEAIQSLITSVGDT
-776 VMKVYES
+776 VLTVYKEW
-783 LIQPVVKW
+783 IQPVIQW
-791 VCDSLKSMW
+791 VCDLIKSLW
-800 DSAIKPIYEKTAAV
+800 DKAIKPVYVKVVAV
-814 ISKIIQCINTVWVN
+814 VAKIVDCVKAVWN
-828 FLKPCVDW
+828 FLKTFVDW
-836 IVKTMGPLISNV
+836 FVKTLGPTIKNV
-848 LNAIKN
+848 LAAVKG
-854 VFDTVFSYIGTVV
+854 VFDTVFTAIGDII
-867 GTALDT
+867 GGIIKT
-873 FGGLLDFIT
+873 FGGLIDFIT
-882 GVFSGDWDKA
+882 GVFSGDWNKA
-892 WNGIKD
+892 WQGICNFFSGIWN
-898 TVKAVWDG
+898 T

-911 KSTVNLIID
+911 KGVINLIID
-920 GINMLWTGIYNAVK
+920 GINMLWTGIYTVVK
-934 GLVDAVGGVAG
+934 GIVDAIGGVAG
-945 VIGDILGQDWHFSMP
+945 AIGDLFGQDWHFSMP

-984 DNRNA
+984 DNRNV

-1001 LKDIIGSGGDMTE
+1001 LKDIIGEGGDMTE

-1021 ILEFLKGLNIIA
+1021 ILEFLKGLNLIA

>member
-1 MADGNGT
+1 MADGNGA

-212 MAALSDKDMAGE
+212 MAAMSDKDMAGE

-472 VKQIK
+472 IKQIK

-552 VASDNSSDSN
+552 VASKDESDSSSSDLS
-562 ASNLAELDSEG
+562 ALDSKG

-645 FKNYIVNNLTP
+645 FKNYFTNNLTP
-656 ALQTAFQY
+656 ALQTAFKSI
-664 VGTVASGLGDTFNL
+664 GTIASGLGDTFNL
-678 VFGQM
+678 VFGQL
-683 WDNVIFPT
+683 WDNVIFPSLNT
-691 LEKMTTTVLPL
+691 MITTVLPL

-707 TAMADVMTTTF
+707 TATAEVMTTLFETVK
-718 NTIKPLFDKVFTTG
+718 TIFDEVFVTG
-732 IMPVLE
+732 VMPILT
-738 TLQDIWSKLW
+738 TLQGVWSDLWITSAKLW
-748 DSSAKVWDKYGKP
+748 SQYGEP
-761 TMEAIKSLVTSVGDT
+761 MMEAIQSLITSVGDT
-776 VMKVYES
+776 VLTVYKEW
-783 LIQPVVKW
+783 IQPVIQW
-791 VCDSLKSMW
+791 VCDLIKSLW
-800 DSAIKPIYEKTAAV
+800 DKAIKPVYVKVVAV
-814 ISKIIQCINTVWVN
+814 VAKIVDCVKAVWN
-828 FLKPCVDW
+828 FLKPFVDW
-836 IVKTMGPLISNV
+836 FVKTLGPTIKNV
-848 LNAIKN
+848 LAAVKG
-854 VFDTVFSYIGTVV
+854 VFDTVFTAIGDII
-867 GTALDT
+867 GGIIKT
-873 FGGLLDFIT
+873 FGGLIDFIT
-882 GVFSGDWDKA
+882 GVFSGDWNKA
-892 WNGIKD
+892 WQGICNFFSGIWN
-898 TVKAVWDG
+898 T

-911 KSTVNLIID
+911 KGVINLIID
-920 GINMLWTGIYNAVK
+920 GINMLWTGIYTVVK
-934 GLVDAVGGVAG
+934 GIVDAIGGVAG
-945 VIGDILGQDWHFSMP
+945 AIGDLFGQDWHFSMP

-1001 LKDIIGSGGDMTE
+1001 LKDIIGEGGDMTE

-1021 ILEFLKGLNIIA
+1021 ILEFLKGLNLIA

>member
-1 MADGNGT
+1 MADGNGA
-8 SVGTISLSLIIDAE
+8 SVGYLSLSLIIDAE

-27 SALQKSIQSQWDKVG
+27 SALQKSIQAQWDKVG

-51 SVSKAADKAVKPVEE
+51 SVAKAADKAVKPVEE
-66 VGKAVEKTVTQSV
+66 VGKVVEKTVTQSV

-163 SKEKEEIPE
+163 SKEKEKLPE

-212 MAALSDKDMAGE
+212 MAALSDKDMTGE
-224 KGNAV
+224 KGNAI

-254 DKAMQADAEAKKLAE
+254 DKAMQADAEAEKLAE

-346 KAASKIIQPVSK
+346 KAASKITQPVSK

-365 VGTAVNNSVIAPVK
+365 VGTTVNNSVIAPVK

-538 KENSRFLASFDEMN
+538 KESSRFLASFDEMN
-552 VASDNSSDSN
+552 VASKDESDSSSSDLS
-562 ASNLAELDSEG
+562 ALDSEG

-626 GFKDNMSKA
+626 GFKNNMSKA

-645 FKNYIVNNLTP
+645 FKNYFTNNLTP
-656 ALQTAFQY
+656 ALQTAFKSI
-664 VGTVASGLGDTFNL
+664 GTIASGLGDTFNL
-678 VFGQM
+678 VFGQL
-683 WDNVIFPT
+683 WDNVIFPSLNT
-691 LEKMTTTVLPL
+691 MITTVLPL

-707 TAMADVMTTTF
+707 TATAEVMTTLFETVK
-718 NTIKPLFDKVFTTG
+718 TIFDEVFVTG
-732 IMPVLE
+732 VMPILT
-738 TLQDIWSKLW
+738 TLQGVWSDLWATSAKLW
-748 DSSAKVWDKYGKP
+748 AQYGEP
-761 TMEAIKSLVTSVGDT
+761 MMEAIQSLITSVGDT
-776 VMKVYES
+776 VLTVYKEW
-783 LIQPVVKW
+783 IQPVIQW
-791 VCDSLKSMW
+791 VCDLIKSLW
-800 DSAIKPIYEKTAAV
+800 DKAIKPVYVKVVAV
-814 ISKIIQCINTVWVN
+814 VAKIVDCVKAVWN
-828 FLKPCVDW
+828 FLKPFVDW
-836 IVKTMGPLISNV
+836 FVKTLGPTIKNV
-848 LNAIKN
+848 LAAVKG
-854 VFDTVFSYIGTVV
+854 VFDTVFTAIGDII
-867 GTALDT
+867 GGIIKT
-873 FGGLLDFIT
+873 FGGLIDFIT
-882 GVFSGDWDKA
+882 GAFSGDWNKA
-892 WNGIKD
+892 WQGICD
-898 TVKAVWDG
+898 FFSGIWNT

-911 KSTVNLIID
+911 KGVINLIID
-920 GINMLWTGIYNAVK
+920 GINMLWTGIYTVVK
-934 GLVDAVGGVAG
+934 GIVDAIGGVAG
-945 VIGDILGQDWHFSMP
+945 AIGDLFGQDWHFSMP

-1001 LKDIIGSGGDMTE
+1001 LKDIIGEGGDMTE

-1021 ILEFLKGLNIIA
+1021 ILEFLKGLNLIA